1 MKRFTAIL
9 AALLAASCV
18 FSSAV
23 MAIPGETDPETG
35 YNQYVQDNIRYDALG
50 YAYIDDEDGTRIY
63 YDLNSYGYFV
73 PINNPYDEPSQEPS
87 SEPSVEEPSEEP
99 SSEPSVEESS
109 EEPSTEPSVEES
121 SEEPSSETSV
131 EESSQE
137 PSSEPS
143 VEESSKEPS
152 KQESSKETSK
162 RTDKSEIPLI
172 NYKLDALKMNIALPN
187 DVYAILRSGEQNEK
201 ALEIFKMTAEEAVA
215 SLKKSNMYLKA
226 SPEDFA
232 YDITVTMTQDE
243 DSKTINNFTELSDK
257 DLIEITNSLTKQ
269 KEYTSCT
276 QKKYGDVLYLSL
288 NYHSTED
295 DDDIAG
301 IQNYTVVNGQKITIT
316 LQTRAKN
323 LSDQQKEILE
333 AVMKS
338 VSFTDIKPPVKADTN
353 EDEIKNMMIL
363 IYTTAG
369 VCIVL
374 FIVLISVL
382 ISRSRKKKKLLA
394 EIENNNIAE
403 PKSEKKKSETKNK
416 AEDKTKKKEDKKAE
430 KSDKK
435 QKSKKQDKK
444 KDSKKSEKPKLESKK
459 EATPI
464 EPKHEKKSEP
474 KTDEK
479 VSETKTEEKPITD
492 EKAVSAESDYKPEDF
507 SLFDAQPTIEKI
519 EIYNSN
525 DEQTKVNPNLPKA
538 PKYNPPGTLDYI
550 TTGVSKTPEQA
561 GIQLTTETF
570 TVPKDKNDIQPIEEE
585 TIEPTQV
592 VEDKKPET
600 VESTPVVEDKKPE
613 TVEPTPV
620 VKDKKPETV
629 EPTPV
634 VEDKKLET
642 VEPTPVVEDKK
653 FETAEPVTEQ
663 NAHENKDKSLK
674 SFLGR
679 IKKAVIP
686 EIDEDA
692 FEHESTTNSSTEPIN
707 DTPKPVIA
715 PAKPIEKPQPIVA
728 PTNPVEKSQ
737 PIVAPAKPI
746 EKPQPIVTPAEPV
759 KKAPSAPIKEATT
772 ESDISSR
779 YEKLF
784 GKNSSSSENAESF
797 DKTES
802 RFEKLFGV
810 KNTTENNENS
820 NDTHT
825 TADNSEVKEDSIVF
839 EKPIQNDEENI
850 HNRTP
855 QSTIPSL
862 KTDKETESRFEKLF
876 GKNNPESLSQSQ
888 TKAQQT
894 TDEINNSEKK

>member
-23 MAIPGETDPETG
+23 MAIPGETDPQTG

-73 PINNPYDEPSQEPS
+73 PINNPYEEPSQEPS
-87 SEPSVEEPSEEP
+87 SEPSVEEPSQEPSQEP
-99 SSEPSVEESS
+99 SSEPSVEEPSQ
-109 EEPSTEPSVEES
+109 EPSSEPSVEEPS
-121 SEEPSSETSV
+121 QEPSSEPSV

-143 VEESSKEPS
+143 VVESSQEPS

-162 RTDKSEIPLI
+162 RSDKSEIPLI

-201 ALEIFKMTAEEAVA
+201 ALELFKMTAEEAVA

-295 DDDIAG
+295 GDDIAG

-316 LQTRAKN
+316 LQTRAKD

-394 EIENNNIAE
+394 EIENNNISE
-403 PKSEKKKSETKNK
+403 QKPEKKNSETKNK
-416 AEDKTKKKEDKKAE
+416 AEDKSKKKDGKKAE

-435 QKSKKQDKK
+435 QKPKKQDKK
-444 KDSKKSEKPKLESKK
+444 KDSKKPDKPKLESKK
-459 EATPI
+459 DVTSI
-464 EPKHEKKSEP
+464 EPKYEKNSES
-474 KTDEK
+474 KTDDK
-479 VSETKTEEKPITD
+479 KTETKIE
-492 EKAVSAESDYKPEDF
+492 EKAVSEESAYKFDDF
-507 SLFDAQPTIEKI
+507 ALFDAQPTIEKI

-538 PKYNPPGTLDYI
+538 PKYNPPGTVDYI

-570 TVPKDKNDIQPIEEE
+570 TVPKTKNDIKPIEEE
-585 TIEPTQV
+585 TSEKIE
-592 VEDKKPET
+592 
-600 VESTPVVEDKKPE
+600 SAPVVEDKKPE
-613 TVEPTPV
+613 ITEPDTH
-620 VKDKKPETV
+620 DT
-629 EPTPV
+629 
-634 VEDKKLET
+634 
-642 VEPTPVVEDKK
+642 
-653 FETAEPVTEQ
+653 
-663 NAHENKDKSLK
+663 KDKSLK

-679 IKKAVIP
+679 IKKAVVP

-692 FEHESTTNSSTEPIN
+692 FEHENTINASTKPIDN
-707 DTPKPVIA
+707 TPKPVIA
-715 PAKPIEKPQPIVA
+715 PAKLVEKPQPIVA
-728 PTNPVEKSQ
+728 PVEPV
-737 PIVAPAKPI
+737 
-746 EKPQPIVTPAEPV
+746 EKPQPTANPAEPV
-759 KKAPSAPIKEATT
+759 KKAPSAPIKETTT

-784 GKNSSSSENAESF
+784 GKNDSSSENSESL

-810 KNTTENNENS
+810 KNSTENNENS
-820 NDTHT
+820 
-825 TADNSEVKEDSIVF
+825 DNKQTNANNESKDDSVVF
-839 EKPIQNDEENI
+839 EKPIQNDEENV

-855 QSTIPSL
+855 QSTIPAL
-862 KTDKETESRFEKLF
+862 KTESRFEKLF
-876 GKNNPESLSQSQ
+876 GKNDPESLSQSQ

>member
-1 MKRFTAIL
+1 MSKRAYELKTEVIVMKRFTAIL

-23 MAIPGETDPETG
+23 MAIPGETDPQTG

-73 PINNPYDEPSQEPS
+73 PINNPYEEPSQEPS
-87 SEPSVEEPSEEP
+87 SEPSVEEPSQEP
-99 SSEPSVEESS
+99 SPEPSVEE
-109 EEPSTEPSVEES
+109 P
-121 SEEPSSETSV
+121 
-131 EESSQE
+131 SQE

-143 VEESSKEPS
+143 VEEPSQEPSSEPSVEEPSQEPSSEPSVVESSQEPS

-162 RTDKSEIPLI
+162 RSDKSEIPLI

-201 ALEIFKMTAEEAVA
+201 ALELFKMTAEEAVA

-269 KEYTSCT
+269 KEYASCT

-295 DDDIAG
+295 GDDIAG

-316 LQTRAKN
+316 LQTRAKD

-353 EDEIKNMMIL
+353 DDEIKNMMIL

-382 ISRSRKKKKLLA
+382 ISRSCKKKKLLA
-394 EIENNNIAE
+394 EIENNNISE
-403 PKSEKKKSETKNK
+403 QKPEKKNSETKNK
-416 AEDKTKKKEDKKAE
+416 AEDKSKKKDDKKAE

-435 QKSKKQDKK
+435 QKPKKQDEK
-444 KDSKKSEKPKLESKK
+444 KDSKKPDKPKLESKK
-459 EATPI
+459 EVTSI
-464 EPKHEKKSEP
+464 EPKYEKKSES
-474 KTDEK
+474 KTDDK
-479 VSETKTEEKPITD
+479 KTETKID
-492 EKAVSAESDYKPEDF
+492 EKAVSEESAYKFDDF
-507 SLFDAQPTIEKI
+507 ALFDAQPTIEKI

-538 PKYNPPGTLDYI
+538 PKYNPPGTVDYI

-570 TVPKDKNDIQPIEEE
+570 TVPKTKNDIKPIEEE
-585 TIEPTQV
+585 TSEKIE
-592 VEDKKPET
+592 
-600 VESTPVVEDKKPE
+600 SAPVVEDKKPE
-613 TVEPTPV
+613 ITEPDTH
-620 VKDKKPETV
+620 DT
-629 EPTPV
+629 
-634 VEDKKLET
+634 
-642 VEPTPVVEDKK
+642 
-653 FETAEPVTEQ
+653 
-663 NAHENKDKSLK
+663 KDKSLK

-679 IKKAVIP
+679 IKKAVVP

-692 FEHESTTNSSTEPIN
+692 FEHENKINASTKPIDN
-707 DTPKPVIA
+707 TPKPVIA
-715 PAKPIEKPQPIVA
+715 PAKLVEKPQPIVA
-728 PTNPVEKSQ
+728 PVEPV
-737 PIVAPAKPI
+737 
-746 EKPQPIVTPAEPV
+746 EKPQPIANPAEPV
-759 KKAPSAPIKEATT
+759 KKAPSAPIKETTT
-772 ESDISSR
+772 ESDIYSR

-784 GKNSSSSENAESF
+784 GKNDSSSENSESL

-810 KNTTENNENS
+810 KNSTENNES
-820 NDTHT
+820 S
-825 TADNSEVKEDSIVF
+825 DNKQTNANNEPKDDSVVF
-839 EKPIQNDEENI
+839 EKPIQNDEENV

-855 QSTIPSL
+855 QSTIPAL
-862 KTDKETESRFEKLF
+862 KTESRFEKLF
-876 GKNNPESLSQSQ
+876 GKNDPESLSQSQ

>member
-23 MAIPGETDPETG
+23 MAIPGETDPQTG

-73 PINNPYDEPSQEPS
+73 PINNPYEEPSQEPS
-87 SEPSVEEPSEEP
+87 YEPSV
-99 SSEPSVEESS
+99 V
-109 EEPSTEPSVEES
+109 
-121 SEEPSSETSV
+121 
-131 EESSQE
+131 ESSQ
-137 PSSEPS
+137 
-143 VEESSKEPS
+143 EPS

-162 RTDKSEIPLI
+162 RSDKSEIPLI

-201 ALEIFKMTAEEAVA
+201 ALELFKMTAEEAVA

-295 DDDIAG
+295 GDDIAG

-316 LQTRAKN
+316 LQTRAKD

-394 EIENNNIAE
+394 EIENNNISE
-403 PKSEKKKSETKNK
+403 QKPEKKNSETKNK
-416 AEDKTKKKEDKKAE
+416 AEDKSKKKDGKKAE

-435 QKSKKQDKK
+435 QKPKKQDKK
-444 KDSKKSEKPKLESKK
+444 KDSKKPDKPKLESKK
-459 EATPI
+459 DVTSI
-464 EPKHEKKSEP
+464 EPKYEKNSES
-474 KTDEK
+474 KTDDK
-479 VSETKTEEKPITD
+479 KTETKIE
-492 EKAVSAESDYKPEDF
+492 EKAVSEESAYKFDDF
-507 SLFDAQPTIEKI
+507 ALFDAQPTIEKI

-538 PKYNPPGTLDYI
+538 PKYNPPGTVDYI

-570 TVPKDKNDIQPIEEE
+570 TVPKTKNDIKPIEEE
-585 TIEPTQV
+585 TSEKIE
-592 VEDKKPET
+592 
-600 VESTPVVEDKKPE
+600 SAPVVEDKKPE
-613 TVEPTPV
+613 ITEPDTH
-620 VKDKKPETV
+620 DT
-629 EPTPV
+629 
-634 VEDKKLET
+634 
-642 VEPTPVVEDKK
+642 
-653 FETAEPVTEQ
+653 
-663 NAHENKDKSLK
+663 KDKSLK

-679 IKKAVIP
+679 IKKAVVP

-692 FEHESTTNSSTEPIN
+692 FEHENTINASTKPIDN
-707 DTPKPVIA
+707 TPKPVIA
-715 PAKPIEKPQPIVA
+715 PAKLVEKPQPIVA
-728 PTNPVEKSQ
+728 PVEPV
-737 PIVAPAKPI
+737 
-746 EKPQPIVTPAEPV
+746 EKPQPTANPAEPV
-759 KKAPSAPIKEATT
+759 KKAPSAPIKETTT

-784 GKNSSSSENAESF
+784 GKNDSSSENSESL

-810 KNTTENNENS
+810 KNSTENNENS
-820 NDTHT
+820 
-825 TADNSEVKEDSIVF
+825 DNKQTNANNESKDDSVVF
-839 EKPIQNDEENI
+839 EKPIQNDEENV

-855 QSTIPSL
+855 QSTIPAL
-862 KTDKETESRFEKLF
+862 KTESRFEKLF
-876 GKNNPESLSQSQ
+876 GKNDPESLSQSQ

>member
-1 MKRFTAIL
+1 MSKRAYELKTEVIVMKRFTAIL

-23 MAIPGETDPETG
+23 MAIPGETDPQTG

-73 PINNPYDEPSQEPS
+73 PINNPYEEPSQEPS
-87 SEPSVEEPSEEP
+87 SEPSV
-99 SSEPSVEESS
+99 V
-109 EEPSTEPSVEES
+109 
-121 SEEPSSETSV
+121 
-131 EESSQE
+131 ESSQ
-137 PSSEPS
+137 
-143 VEESSKEPS
+143 EPS

-162 RTDKSEIPLI
+162 RSDKSEIPLI

-201 ALEIFKMTAEEAVA
+201 ALELFKMTAEEAVA

-295 DDDIAG
+295 GDDIAG

-316 LQTRAKN
+316 LQTRAKD

-353 EDEIKNMMIL
+353 DDEIKNMMIL

-369 VCIVL
+369 VCILL

-382 ISRSRKKKKLLA
+382 ISRSCKKKRLLA
-394 EIENNNIAE
+394 EIENNNISE
-403 PKSEKKKSETKNK
+403 QKPEKKNSETKNK
-416 AEDKTKKKEDKKAE
+416 SEDKSKKKDGKKAE

-435 QKSKKQDKK
+435 QKPKKQDKK
-444 KDSKKSEKPKLESKK
+444 KDSKKPDKPKLESKK
-459 EATPI
+459 EVTPV
-464 EPKHEKKSEP
+464 EPKYEKNSES
-474 KTDEK
+474 KTDDK
-479 VSETKTEEKPITD
+479 KTETKIE
-492 EKAVSAESDYKPEDF
+492 EKAVSEESAYKFDDF
-507 SLFDAQPTIEKI
+507 ALFDAQPTIEKI

-538 PKYNPPGTLDYI
+538 PKYNPPGTVDYI

-570 TVPKDKNDIQPIEEE
+570 TVPKTKNDIKPIEEE
-585 TIEPTQV
+585 TSEKIESAPA
-592 VEDKKPET
+592 
-600 VESTPVVEDKKPE
+600 VEDKKPE
-613 TVEPTPV
+613 TVEPTSV
-620 VKDKKPETV
+620 VEDKKPET
-629 EPTPV
+629 
-634 VEDKKLET
+634 L
-642 VEPTPVVEDKK
+642 
-653 FETAEPVTEQ
+653 EPVTEQ

-679 IKKAVIP
+679 IKKAVVP

-692 FEHESTTNSSTEPIN
+692 FEHENKINASTKPIDN
-707 DTPKPVIA
+707 TPKPVIA
-715 PAKPIEKPQPIVA
+715 PAKLVEKPQPIVE
-728 PTNPVEKSQ
+728 PVE
-737 PIVAPAKPI
+737 PV
-746 EKPQPIVTPAEPV
+746 EKPQPIANPAEPV
-759 KKAPSAPIKEATT
+759 KKAPSAPIKETTT
-772 ESDISSR
+772 ESDIYSR

-784 GKNSSSSENAESF
+784 GKNDSSSENSESL

-810 KNTTENNENS
+810 KNSTENNES
-820 NDTHT
+820 S
-825 TADNSEVKEDSIVF
+825 DNKQTNANNEPKDDSVVF
-839 EKPIQNDEENI
+839 EKPIQNDEENV

-855 QSTIPSL
+855 QSTIPAL
-862 KTDKETESRFEKLF
+862 KTESRFEKLF
-876 GKNNPESLSQSQ
+876 GKNDPESLSQSQ

>member
-23 MAIPGETDPETG
+23 MAIPGETDPQTG

-73 PINNPYDEPSQEPS
+73 PINNPYEEPSQEPS
-87 SEPSVEEPSEEP
+87 SEP
-99 SSEPSVEESS
+99 
-109 EEPSTEPSVEES
+109 
-121 SEEPSSETSV
+121 SV

-143 VEESSKEPS
+143 VVESSQEPS

-162 RTDKSEIPLI
+162 RSDKSEIPLI

-201 ALEIFKMTAEEAVA
+201 ALELFKMTAEEAVA

-269 KEYTSCT
+269 KEYASCT

-295 DDDIAG
+295 GDDIAG

-316 LQTRAKN
+316 LQTRAKD

-353 EDEIKNMMIL
+353 DDEIKNMMIL

-382 ISRSRKKKKLLA
+382 ISRSCKKKKLLA
-394 EIENNNIAE
+394 EIENNNISE
-403 PKSEKKKSETKNK
+403 QKPEKKNSETKNK
-416 AEDKTKKKEDKKAE
+416 AEDKSKKKDDKKAE

-435 QKSKKQDKK
+435 QKPKKQDEK
-444 KDSKKSEKPKLESKK
+444 KDSKKPDKPKLESKK
-459 EATPI
+459 EVTSI
-464 EPKHEKKSEP
+464 EPKYEKKSES
-474 KTDEK
+474 KTDDK
-479 VSETKTEEKPITD
+479 KTETKIEG
-492 EKAVSAESDYKPEDF
+492 KAVSEESAYKFDDF
-507 SLFDAQPTIEKI
+507 ALFDAQPTIEKI

-538 PKYNPPGTLDYI
+538 PKYNPPGTVDYI

-570 TVPKDKNDIQPIEEE
+570 TVPKTKNDIKPIEEE
-585 TIEPTQV
+585 TSEKIE
-592 VEDKKPET
+592 
-600 VESTPVVEDKKPE
+600 SAPVVEDKKAE
-613 TVEPTPV
+613 TIESA
-620 VKDKKPETV
+620 
-629 EPTPV
+629 PV
-634 VEDKKLET
+634 VEDKKAET
-642 VEPTPVVEDKK
+642 IESAPVVEDKK
-653 FETAEPVTEQ
+653 AEITEPDT
-663 NAHENKDKSLK
+663 HDTKDKSLK

-679 IKKAVIP
+679 IKKAVVP

-692 FEHESTTNSSTEPIN
+692 FEHENKINASTKPIDN
-707 DTPKPVIA
+707 TPKPVIA
-715 PAKPIEKPQPIVA
+715 PAKLVEKPQPIVA
-728 PTNPVEKSQ
+728 PVEPVEK
-737 PIVAPAKPI
+737 
-746 EKPQPIVTPAEPV
+746 PQTTANPAEPV
-759 KKAPSAPIKEATT
+759 KKAPSAPIKETTT
-772 ESDISSR
+772 ESDIYSR

-784 GKNSSSSENAESF
+784 GKNDSSSENSESL

-810 KNTTENNENS
+810 KNSTENNES
-820 NDTHT
+820 S
-825 TADNSEVKEDSIVF
+825 DNKQTNANNEQKDDSVVF
-839 EKPIQNDEENI
+839 EKPIQNDEENV

-855 QSTIPSL
+855 QSTIPAL
-862 KTDKETESRFEKLF
+862 KTESRFEKLF
-876 GKNNPESLSQSQ
+876 GKNDPESLSQSQ

>member
-23 MAIPGETDPETG
+23 MAIPGETDPQTG

-73 PINNPYDEPSQEPS
+73 PINNPYEEPSQEPS
-87 SEPSVEEPSEEP
+87 SEP
-99 SSEPSVEESS
+99 
-109 EEPSTEPSVEES
+109 
-121 SEEPSSETSV
+121 SV

-143 VEESSKEPS
+143 VVESSQEPS

-162 RTDKSEIPLI
+162 RSDKSEIPLI

-201 ALEIFKMTAEEAVA
+201 ALELFKMTAEEAVA

-295 DDDIAG
+295 GDDIAG

-316 LQTRAKN
+316 LQTRAKD

-394 EIENNNIAE
+394 EIENNNISE
-403 PKSEKKKSETKNK
+403 QKPEKKNSETKNK
-416 AEDKTKKKEDKKAE
+416 AEDKSKKKDGKKAE

-435 QKSKKQDKK
+435 QKPKKQDKK
-444 KDSKKSEKPKLESKK
+444 KDSKKPDKPKLESKK
-459 EATPI
+459 EATPV
-464 EPKHEKKSEP
+464 EPKYEKNSES
-474 KTDEK
+474 KTDDK
-479 VSETKTEEKPITD
+479 KTETKIE
-492 EKAVSAESDYKPEDF
+492 EKAVSEESAYKFDDF
-507 SLFDAQPTIEKI
+507 ALFDAQPTIEKI

-538 PKYNPPGTLDYI
+538 PKYNPPGTVDYI

-570 TVPKDKNDIQPIEEE
+570 TVPKTKNDIKPIEEE
-585 TIEPTQV
+585 TSEKIESAPV
-592 VEDKKPET
+592 VEDKKAENI
-600 VESTPVVEDKKPE
+600 ESAPVVEDKKPE
-613 TVEPTPV
+613 ITEPDTH
-620 VKDKKPETV
+620 DT
-629 EPTPV
+629 
-634 VEDKKLET
+634 
-642 VEPTPVVEDKK
+642 
-653 FETAEPVTEQ
+653 
-663 NAHENKDKSLK
+663 KDKSLK

-679 IKKAVIP
+679 IKKAVVP

-692 FEHESTTNSSTEPIN
+692 FEHENTINASTKPIDN
-707 DTPKPVIA
+707 TPKPVIA
-715 PAKPIEKPQPIVA
+715 PAKLVEKPQPIVA
-728 PTNPVEKSQ
+728 PVEPV
-737 PIVAPAKPI
+737 
-746 EKPQPIVTPAEPV
+746 EKPQPTANPAEPV
-759 KKAPSAPIKEATT
+759 KKAPSAPIKETTT

-784 GKNSSSSENAESF
+784 GKNDSSSENSESL

-810 KNTTENNENS
+810 KNSTENNES
-820 NDTHT
+820 S
-825 TADNSEVKEDSIVF
+825 DNKQTNANNEPKDDNIVF
-839 EKPIQNDEENI
+839 EKPIQNDEENV

-855 QSTIPSL
+855 QSTIPAL
-862 KTDKETESRFEKLF
+862 KTESRFEKLF
-876 GKNNPESLSQSQ
+876 GKNDPESLSQSQ

>member
-23 MAIPGETDPETG
+23 MAIPGETDPQTG

-73 PINNPYDEPSQEPS
+73 PINNPYEEPSQEPS
-87 SEPSVEEPSEEP
+87 SEPSVEEPSQEP
-99 SSEPSVEESS
+99 SSEP
-109 EEPSTEPSVEES
+109 
-121 SEEPSSETSV
+121 SV

-143 VEESSKEPS
+143 VVESSQEPS

-162 RTDKSEIPLI
+162 RSDKSEIPLI

-201 ALEIFKMTAEEAVA
+201 ALELFKMTAEEAVA

-295 DDDIAG
+295 GDDIAG

-316 LQTRAKN
+316 LQTRAKD

-353 EDEIKNMMIL
+353 DDEIKNMMIL

-394 EIENNNIAE
+394 EIENNNISE
-403 PKSEKKKSETKNK
+403 QKPEKKNSETKNK
-416 AEDKTKKKEDKKAE
+416 AEDKSKKKDDKKAE

-435 QKSKKQDKK
+435 QKPKKQDKK
-444 KDSKKSEKPKLESKK
+444 KDSKKPDKPKLESKK
-459 EATPI
+459 EVTSI
-464 EPKHEKKSEP
+464 EPKYEKNSES
-474 KTDEK
+474 KTDDK
-479 VSETKTEEKPITD
+479 KTETKIE
-492 EKAVSAESDYKPEDF
+492 EKAVSEESAYKFDDF
-507 SLFDAQPTIEKI
+507 ALFDAQPTIEKI

-538 PKYNPPGTLDYI
+538 PKYNPPGTVDYI

-570 TVPKDKNDIQPIEEE
+570 TVPKTKNDIKPIEEE
-585 TIEPTQV
+585 TSETIGSVPV
-592 VEDKKPET
+592 VEDKKAET
-600 VESTPVVEDKKPE
+600 IESAPVVEDKKPE
-613 TVEPTPV
+613 ITEPDTH
-620 VKDKKPETV
+620 DT
-629 EPTPV
+629 
-634 VEDKKLET
+634 
-642 VEPTPVVEDKK
+642 
-653 FETAEPVTEQ
+653 
-663 NAHENKDKSLK
+663 KDKSLK

-679 IKKAVIP
+679 IKKAVVP

-692 FEHESTTNSSTEPIN
+692 FEHENTINASTKPIDN
-707 DTPKPVIA
+707 TPKPVIA
-715 PAKPIEKPQPIVA
+715 PAKLVEKPQPIVA
-728 PTNPVEKSQ
+728 PVEPV
-737 PIVAPAKPI
+737 
-746 EKPQPIVTPAEPV
+746 EKPQPTANPAEPV
-759 KKAPSAPIKEATT
+759 KKAPSAPIKETTT

-784 GKNSSSSENAESF
+784 GKNDSSSENSESL

-810 KNTTENNENS
+810 KNSTENNENS
-820 NDTHT
+820 
-825 TADNSEVKEDSIVF
+825 DNKQTNANNESKDDSVVF
-839 EKPIQNDEENI
+839 EKPIQNDEENV

-855 QSTIPSL
+855 QSTIPAL
-862 KTDKETESRFEKLF
+862 KTESRFEKLF
-876 GKNNPESLSQSQ
+876 GKNDPESLSQSQ

>member
-23 MAIPGETDPETG
+23 MAIPGETDPQTG

-73 PINNPYDEPSQEPS
+73 PINNPYEEPSQEPS
-87 SEPSVEEPSEEP
+87 SEPSVEEPSQEP
-99 SSEPSVEESS
+99 SPEPSVEE
-109 EEPSTEPSVEES
+109 P
-121 SEEPSSETSV
+121 
-131 EESSQE
+131 SQE

-143 VEESSKEPS
+143 VEEPSQEPSSEPSVEEPSQEPSSEPSVVESSQEPS

-162 RTDKSEIPLI
+162 RSDKSEIPLI

-201 ALEIFKMTAEEAVA
+201 ALELFKMTAEEAVA

-269 KEYTSCT
+269 KEYASCT

-295 DDDIAG
+295 GDDIAG

-316 LQTRAKN
+316 LQTRAKD

-353 EDEIKNMMIL
+353 DDEIKNMMIL

-382 ISRSRKKKKLLA
+382 ISRSCKKKKLLA
-394 EIENNNIAE
+394 EIENNNISE
-403 PKSEKKKSETKNK
+403 QKPEKKNSETKNK
-416 AEDKTKKKEDKKAE
+416 SEDKSKKKDDKKAE

-435 QKSKKQDKK
+435 QKPKKQDEK
-444 KDSKKSEKPKLESKK
+444 KDSKKPDKPKLESKK
-459 EATPI
+459 EVTSI
-464 EPKHEKKSEP
+464 EPKYEKKSES
-474 KTDEK
+474 KTDDK
-479 VSETKTEEKPITD
+479 KTETKIE
-492 EKAVSAESDYKPEDF
+492 EKAVSEESAYKFDDF
-507 SLFDAQPTIEKI
+507 ALFDAQPTIEKI

-538 PKYNPPGTLDYI
+538 PKYNPPGTVDYI

-570 TVPKDKNDIQPIEEE
+570 TVPKTKNDIKPIEEE
-585 TIEPTQV
+585 TSEKIE
-592 VEDKKPET
+592 
-600 VESTPVVEDKKPE
+600 SAPVVEDKKAE
-613 TVEPTPV
+613 TIESA
-620 VKDKKPETV
+620 
-629 EPTPV
+629 PV
-634 VEDKKLET
+634 VEDKKAEIT
-642 VEPTPVVEDKK
+642 EPDTHD
-653 FETAEPVTEQ
+653 T
-663 NAHENKDKSLK
+663 KDKSLK

-679 IKKAVIP
+679 IKKAVVP

-692 FEHESTTNSSTEPIN
+692 FEHENKINASTKPIDN
-707 DTPKPVIA
+707 TPKPVIA
-715 PAKPIEKPQPIVA
+715 PAKLVEKPQPIVA
-728 PTNPVEKSQ
+728 PVEPVEK
-737 PIVAPAKPI
+737 
-746 EKPQPIVTPAEPV
+746 PQTTANPAEPV
-759 KKAPSAPIKEATT
+759 KKAPSAPIKETTT
-772 ESDISSR
+772 ESDIYSR

-784 GKNSSSSENAESF
+784 GKNDSSSENSESL

-810 KNTTENNENS
+810 KNSTENNES
-820 NDTHT
+820 S
-825 TADNSEVKEDSIVF
+825 DNKQTNANNEQKDDSVVF
-839 EKPIQNDEENI
+839 EKPIQNDEENV

-855 QSTIPSL
+855 QSTIPAL
-862 KTDKETESRFEKLF
+862 KTESRFEKLF
-876 GKNNPESLSQSQ
+876 GKNDPESLSQSQ

>member
-1 MKRFTAIL
+1 MSKRAYELKTEVIVMKRFTAIL

-23 MAIPGETDPETG
+23 MAIPGETDPQTG

-73 PINNPYDEPSQEPS
+73 PINNPYEEPSQEPS
-87 SEPSVEEPSEEP
+87 SEPSVEEPS
-99 SSEPSVEESS
+99 
-109 EEPSTEPSVEES
+109 
-121 SEEPSSETSV
+121 
-131 EESSQE
+131 QE

-143 VEESSKEPS
+143 VVESSQEPS

-162 RTDKSEIPLI
+162 RSDKSEIPLI

-201 ALEIFKMTAEEAVA
+201 ALELFKMTAEEAVA

-226 SPEDFA
+226 SPEDFV

-295 DDDIAG
+295 GDDIAG

-316 LQTRAKN
+316 LQTRAKD

-353 EDEIKNMMIL
+353 DDEIKNMMIL

-369 VCIVL
+369 VCILL

-382 ISRSRKKKKLLA
+382 ISRSCKKKKLLA
-394 EIENNNIAE
+394 EIENNNISE
-403 PKSEKKKSETKNK
+403 QKPEKKNSETKNK
-416 AEDKTKKKEDKKAE
+416 AEDKSKKKDDKKAE

-435 QKSKKQDKK
+435 QKPKKQDKK
-444 KDSKKSEKPKLESKK
+444 KDSKKPDKPKLESKK
-459 EATPI
+459 EVTSI
-464 EPKHEKKSEP
+464 EPKYEKNSES
-474 KTDEK
+474 KTDDK
-479 VSETKTEEKPITD
+479 KTETKIE
-492 EKAVSAESDYKPEDF
+492 EKAVSEESAYKFDDF
-507 SLFDAQPTIEKI
+507 ALFDAPPTIEKI

-538 PKYNPPGTLDYI
+538 PKYNPPGTVDYI

-570 TVPKDKNDIQPIEEE
+570 TVPKTKNDIKPIEEE
-585 TIEPTQV
+585 TSEKIESAPA
-592 VEDKKPET
+592 VEDKKPEN
-600 VESTPVVEDKKPE
+600 VEPTPVVEDKKPE
-613 TVEPTPV
+613 T
-620 VKDKKPETV
+620 
-629 EPTPV
+629 
-634 VEDKKLET
+634 L
-642 VEPTPVVEDKK
+642 
-653 FETAEPVTEQ
+653 EPVTEQ

-679 IKKAVIP
+679 IKKAVVP

-692 FEHESTTNSSTEPIN
+692 FEHENTINASTKPIDN
-707 DTPKPVIA
+707 TPKPVIA
-715 PAKPIEKPQPIVA
+715 PAKLVEKPQPTVVPVEPVEKPQPIA
-728 PTNPVEKSQ
+728 N
-737 PIVAPAKPI
+737 
-746 EKPQPIVTPAEPV
+746 PAELV
-759 KKAPSAPIKEATT
+759 KETPSAPIKETTT

-784 GKNSSSSENAESF
+784 GKNDSSFENSESL

-810 KNTTENNENS
+810 KNSTENNES
-820 NDTHT
+820 T
-825 TADNSEVKEDSIVF
+825 DNKQTNANNESKDDNIVF
-839 EKPIQNDEENI
+839 EKPIQNDEENV

-855 QSTIPSL
+855 QSTIPAL
-862 KTDKETESRFEKLF
+862 KTESRFEKLF
-876 GKNNPESLSQSQ
+876 GKNDPESLSQSQ

>member
-1 MKRFTAIL
+1 MSKRAYELKTEVIVMKRFTAIL

-23 MAIPGETDPETG
+23 MAIPGETDPQTG

-73 PINNPYDEPSQEPS
+73 PINNPYEEPSQEPS
-87 SEPSVEEPSEEP
+87 SEPSVEEPSQEP
-99 SSEPSVEESS
+99 SPEPSVEE
-109 EEPSTEPSVEES
+109 P
-121 SEEPSSETSV
+121 
-131 EESSQE
+131 SQE

-143 VEESSKEPS
+143 VEEPSQEPSPEPSVVESSQEPS

-162 RTDKSEIPLI
+162 RSDKSEIPLI

-201 ALEIFKMTAEEAVA
+201 ALELFKMTAEEAVA

-269 KEYTSCT
+269 KEYASCT

-295 DDDIAG
+295 GDDIAG

-316 LQTRAKN
+316 LQTRAKD

-353 EDEIKNMMIL
+353 DDEIKNMMIL

-394 EIENNNIAE
+394 EIENNNISE
-403 PKSEKKKSETKNK
+403 QKPEKKNSETKNK
-416 AEDKTKKKEDKKAE
+416 AEDKSKKKDGKKAE

-435 QKSKKQDKK
+435 QKPKKQDKK
-444 KDSKKSEKPKLESKK
+444 KDSKKPDKPKLESKK
-459 EATPI
+459 EATPV
-464 EPKHEKKSEP
+464 EPKYEKNSES
-474 KTDEK
+474 KTDDK
-479 VSETKTEEKPITD
+479 KTETKIE
-492 EKAVSAESDYKPEDF
+492 EKAVSEESAYKFDDF
-507 SLFDAQPTIEKI
+507 ALFDAQPTIEKI

-538 PKYNPPGTLDYI
+538 PKYNPPGTVDYI

-570 TVPKDKNDIQPIEEE
+570 TVPKTKNDIKPIEEE
-585 TIEPTQV
+585 TSEKIESAPV
-592 VEDKKPET
+592 VEDKKAENI
-600 VESTPVVEDKKPE
+600 ESAPVVEDKKPE
-613 TVEPTPV
+613 ITEPDTH
-620 VKDKKPETV
+620 DT
-629 EPTPV
+629 
-634 VEDKKLET
+634 
-642 VEPTPVVEDKK
+642 
-653 FETAEPVTEQ
+653 
-663 NAHENKDKSLK
+663 KDKSLK

-679 IKKAVIP
+679 IKKAVVP

-692 FEHESTTNSSTEPIN
+692 FEHENTINASTKPIDN
-707 DTPKPVIA
+707 TPKPVIA
-715 PAKPIEKPQPIVA
+715 PAKLVEKPQPIVA
-728 PTNPVEKSQ
+728 PVEPV
-737 PIVAPAKPI
+737 
-746 EKPQPIVTPAEPV
+746 EKPQPTANPAEPV
-759 KKAPSAPIKEATT
+759 KKAPSAPIKETTT

-784 GKNSSSSENAESF
+784 GKNDLSSENSESL

-810 KNTTENNENS
+810 KNSTENNES
-820 NDTHT
+820 S
-825 TADNSEVKEDSIVF
+825 DNKQTNANNESKDDNIVF
-839 EKPIQNDEENI
+839 EKPIQNDEENV

-855 QSTIPSL
+855 QSTIPAL
-862 KTDKETESRFEKLF
+862 KTESRFEKLF
-876 GKNNPESLSQSQ
+876 GKNDPESLSQSQ

>member
-23 MAIPGETDPETG
+23 MAIPGETDPQTG

-73 PINNPYDEPSQEPS
+73 PINNPYEEPSQEPS
-87 SEPSVEEPSEEP
+87 SEPSVEEPSQEPSPEPSVEEPSQEPSPEPSVEEPSQEP
-99 SSEPSVEESS
+99 SSEP
-109 EEPSTEPSVEES
+109 
-121 SEEPSSETSV
+121 SV

-143 VEESSKEPS
+143 VVESSQEPS

-162 RTDKSEIPLI
+162 RSDKSEIPLI

-201 ALEIFKMTAEEAVA
+201 ALELFKMTAEEAVA

-269 KEYTSCT
+269 KEYASCT

-295 DDDIAG
+295 GDDIAG

-316 LQTRAKN
+316 LQTRAKD

-353 EDEIKNMMIL
+353 DDEIKNMMIL

-382 ISRSRKKKKLLA
+382 ISRSCKKKKLLA
-394 EIENNNIAE
+394 EIENNNISE
-403 PKSEKKKSETKNK
+403 QKPEKKNSETKNK
-416 AEDKTKKKEDKKAE
+416 SEDKSKKKDDKKAE

-435 QKSKKQDKK
+435 QKPKKQDEK
-444 KDSKKSEKPKLESKK
+444 KDSKKPDKPKLESKK
-459 EATPI
+459 EVTSI
-464 EPKHEKKSEP
+464 EPKYEKKSES
-474 KTDEK
+474 KTDDK
-479 VSETKTEEKPITD
+479 KTETKIE
-492 EKAVSAESDYKPEDF
+492 EKAVSEESAYKFDDF
-507 SLFDAQPTIEKI
+507 ALFDAQPTIEKI

-538 PKYNPPGTLDYI
+538 PKYNPPGTVDYI

-570 TVPKDKNDIQPIEEE
+570 TVPKTKNDIKPIEEE
-585 TIEPTQV
+585 TSEKIE
-592 VEDKKPET
+592 
-600 VESTPVVEDKKPE
+600 SAPVVEDKKAE
-613 TVEPTPV
+613 TIESA
-620 VKDKKPETV
+620 
-629 EPTPV
+629 PV
-634 VEDKKLET
+634 VEDKKAEIT
-642 VEPTPVVEDKK
+642 EPDTHD
-653 FETAEPVTEQ
+653 T
-663 NAHENKDKSLK
+663 KDKSLK

-679 IKKAVIP
+679 IKKAVVP

-692 FEHESTTNSSTEPIN
+692 FEHENKINASTKPIDN
-707 DTPKPVIA
+707 TPKPVIA
-715 PAKPIEKPQPIVA
+715 PAKLVEKPQPIVA
-728 PTNPVEKSQ
+728 PVEPVEK
-737 PIVAPAKPI
+737 
-746 EKPQPIVTPAEPV
+746 PQTTANPAEPV
-759 KKAPSAPIKEATT
+759 KKAPSAPIKETTT
-772 ESDISSR
+772 ESDIYSR

-784 GKNSSSSENAESF
+784 GKNDSSSENSESL

-810 KNTTENNENS
+810 KNSTENNES
-820 NDTHT
+820 S
-825 TADNSEVKEDSIVF
+825 DNKQTNANNEQKDDSVVF
-839 EKPIQNDEENI
+839 EKPIQNDEENV

-855 QSTIPSL
+855 QSTIPAL
-862 KTDKETESRFEKLF
+862 KTESRFEKLF
-876 GKNNPESLSQSQ
+876 GKNDPESLSQSQ

>member
-23 MAIPGETDPETG
+23 MAIPGETDPQTG

-73 PINNPYDEPSQEPS
+73 PINNPYEEPSQEPS
-87 SEPSVEEPSEEP
+87 SEPSV
-99 SSEPSVEESS
+99 V
-109 EEPSTEPSVEES
+109 
-121 SEEPSSETSV
+121 
-131 EESSQE
+131 ESSQ
-137 PSSEPS
+137 
-143 VEESSKEPS
+143 EPS

-162 RTDKSEIPLI
+162 RSDKSEIPLI

-201 ALEIFKMTAEEAVA
+201 ALELFKMTAEEAVA

-295 DDDIAG
+295 GDDIAG

-316 LQTRAKN
+316 LQTRAKD

-394 EIENNNIAE
+394 EIENNNISE
-403 PKSEKKKSETKNK
+403 QKPEKKNSETKNK
-416 AEDKTKKKEDKKAE
+416 AEDKSKKKNDKKAE

-435 QKSKKQDKK
+435 QKPKKQDEK
-444 KDSKKSEKPKLESKK
+444 KDSKKPDKPKLESKK
-459 EATPI
+459 EVTSI
-464 EPKHEKKSEP
+464 EPKYEKKSES
-474 KTDEK
+474 KTDDK
-479 VSETKTEEKPITD
+479 KTETKIE
-492 EKAVSAESDYKPEDF
+492 EKAVSEESAYKFDDF
-507 SLFDAQPTIEKI
+507 ALFDAQPTIEKI

-538 PKYNPPGTLDYI
+538 PKYNPPGTVDYI

-570 TVPKDKNDIQPIEEE
+570 TVPKTKNDIKPIEEE
-585 TIEPTQV
+585 TSEKIGSAPA
-592 VEDKKPET
+592 
-600 VESTPVVEDKKPE
+600 VEDKKPE
-613 TVEPTPV
+613 TVEPTPIV
-620 VKDKKPETV
+620 EDKKPETV
-629 EPTPV
+629 
-634 VEDKKLET
+634 
-642 VEPTPVVEDKK
+642 
-653 FETAEPVTEQ
+653 EPVTEQ

-679 IKKAVIP
+679 IKKAVVP

-692 FEHESTTNSSTEPIN
+692 FEHENTINASTKPIDN
-707 DTPKPVIA
+707 TPKPVIA
-715 PAKPIEKPQPIVA
+715 PAKLVEKPQPTVVPVEPVEKPQPIA
-728 PTNPVEKSQ
+728 N
-737 PIVAPAKPI
+737 
-746 EKPQPIVTPAEPV
+746 PAELV
-759 KKAPSAPIKEATT
+759 KETPSAPIKETTT

-784 GKNSSSSENAESF
+784 GKNDLSSENSESL

-810 KNTTENNENS
+810 KNSTENNES
-820 NDTHT
+820 S
-825 TADNSEVKEDSIVF
+825 DNKQTNANNEPKDDNIVF
-839 EKPIQNDEENI
+839 EKPIQNDEENV

-855 QSTIPSL
+855 QSTIPAL
-862 KTDKETESRFEKLF
+862 KTESRFEKLF
-876 GKNNPESLSQSQ
+876 GKNDPESLSQSQ

>member
-23 MAIPGETDPETG
+23 MAIPGETDPQTG

-73 PINNPYDEPSQEPS
+73 PINNPYEEPSQEPS
-87 SEPSVEEPSEEP
+87 SEPSVEEPS
-99 SSEPSVEESS
+99 
-109 EEPSTEPSVEES
+109 
-121 SEEPSSETSV
+121 
-131 EESSQE
+131 QE

-143 VEESSKEPS
+143 VEEPSQEPSSEPSVVESSQEPS

-162 RTDKSEIPLI
+162 RSDKSEIPLI

-201 ALEIFKMTAEEAVA
+201 ALELFKMTAEEAVA

-295 DDDIAG
+295 GDDIAG

-316 LQTRAKN
+316 LQTRAKD

-394 EIENNNIAE
+394 EIENNNISE
-403 PKSEKKKSETKNK
+403 QKPEKKNSETKNK
-416 AEDKTKKKEDKKAE
+416 AEDKSKKKDGKKAE

-435 QKSKKQDKK
+435 QKPKKQDKK
-444 KDSKKSEKPKLESKK
+444 KDSKKPDKPKLESKK
-459 EATPI
+459 DVTSI
-464 EPKHEKKSEP
+464 EPKYEKNSES
-474 KTDEK
+474 KTDDK
-479 VSETKTEEKPITD
+479 KTETKIE
-492 EKAVSAESDYKPEDF
+492 EKAVSEESAYKFDDF
-507 SLFDAQPTIEKI
+507 ALFDAQPTIEKI

-538 PKYNPPGTLDYI
+538 PKYNPPGTVDYI

-570 TVPKDKNDIQPIEEE
+570 TVPKTKNDIKPIEEE
-585 TIEPTQV
+585 TSEKIE
-592 VEDKKPET
+592 
-600 VESTPVVEDKKPE
+600 SAPVVEDKKPE
-613 TVEPTPV
+613 ITEPDTH
-620 VKDKKPETV
+620 DT
-629 EPTPV
+629 
-634 VEDKKLET
+634 
-642 VEPTPVVEDKK
+642 
-653 FETAEPVTEQ
+653 
-663 NAHENKDKSLK
+663 KDKSLK

-679 IKKAVIP
+679 IKKAVVP

-692 FEHESTTNSSTEPIN
+692 FEHENTINASTKPIDN
-707 DTPKPVIA
+707 TPKPVIA
-715 PAKPIEKPQPIVA
+715 PAKLVEKPQPIVA
-728 PTNPVEKSQ
+728 PVEPV
-737 PIVAPAKPI
+737 
-746 EKPQPIVTPAEPV
+746 EKPQPTANPAEPV
-759 KKAPSAPIKEATT
+759 KKAPSAPIKETTT

-784 GKNSSSSENAESF
+784 GKNDSSSENSESL

-810 KNTTENNENS
+810 KNSTENNENS
-820 NDTHT
+820 
-825 TADNSEVKEDSIVF
+825 DNKQTNANNESKDDSVVF
-839 EKPIQNDEENI
+839 EKPIQNDEENV

-855 QSTIPSL
+855 QSTIPAL
-862 KTDKETESRFEKLF
+862 KTESRFEKLF
-876 GKNNPESLSQSQ
+876 GKNDPESLSQSQ

>member
-1 MKRFTAIL
+1 MSKRAYELKTEVIVMKRFTAIL

-23 MAIPGETDPETG
+23 MAIPGETDPQTG

-73 PINNPYDEPSQEPS
+73 PINNPYEEPSQEPS
-87 SEPSVEEPSEEP
+87 SEPSVEEPSQEPSPEPSVEEPSQEP
-99 SSEPSVEESS
+99 SSEPSVEE
-109 EEPSTEPSVEES
+109 PSQ
-121 SEEPSSETSV
+121 EPSSESSV

-143 VEESSKEPS
+143 VVESSQEPS

-162 RTDKSEIPLI
+162 RSDKSEIPLI

-201 ALEIFKMTAEEAVA
+201 ALELFKMTAEEAVA

-295 DDDIAG
+295 GDDIAG

-316 LQTRAKN
+316 LQTRAKD
-323 LSDQQKEILE
+323 LSNQQKEILE

-353 EDEIKNMMIL
+353 DDEIKNMMIL

-382 ISRSRKKKKLLA
+382 ISRSCKKKKLLA
-394 EIENNNIAE
+394 EIENNNISE
-403 PKSEKKKSETKNK
+403 QKPEKKNSETKNK
-416 AEDKTKKKEDKKAE
+416 SEDKSKKKDGKKAE

-435 QKSKKQDKK
+435 QKPKKQDKK
-444 KDSKKSEKPKLESKK
+444 EDSKKPDKPKLESKK
-459 EATPI
+459 EVTSI
-464 EPKHEKKSEP
+464 EPKYEKNSES
-474 KTDEK
+474 KTDDK
-479 VSETKTEEKPITD
+479 KTETKIE
-492 EKAVSAESDYKPEDF
+492 EKAVSEESAYKFDDF
-507 SLFDAQPTIEKI
+507 ALFDAQPTIEKI

-538 PKYNPPGTLDYI
+538 PKYNPPGTVDYI

-570 TVPKDKNDIQPIEEE
+570 TVPKTKNDIKPIEEE
-585 TIEPTQV
+585 TSEKIESAPV
-592 VEDKKPET
+592 VEDKKAET
-600 VESTPVVEDKKPE
+600 IESAPVVEDKKPE
-613 TVEPTPV
+613 ITEPDTH
-620 VKDKKPETV
+620 DT
-629 EPTPV
+629 
-634 VEDKKLET
+634 
-642 VEPTPVVEDKK
+642 
-653 FETAEPVTEQ
+653 
-663 NAHENKDKSLK
+663 KDKSLK

-679 IKKAVIP
+679 IKKAVVP

-692 FEHESTTNSSTEPIN
+692 FEHENTINASTKPIDN
-707 DTPKPVIA
+707 TPKPVIA
-715 PAKPIEKPQPIVA
+715 PAKLVEKPQPIVA
-728 PTNPVEKSQ
+728 PVEPV
-737 PIVAPAKPI
+737 
-746 EKPQPIVTPAEPV
+746 EKPQPTANPAEPV
-759 KKAPSAPIKEATT
+759 KKAPSAPIKETTT
-772 ESDISSR
+772 ESDIYSR

-784 GKNSSSSENAESF
+784 GKNDSSSENSESL

-810 KNTTENNENS
+810 KNSTENNES
-820 NDTHT
+820 S
-825 TADNSEVKEDSIVF
+825 DNKQTNANNEPKDDSVVF
-839 EKPIQNDEENI
+839 EKPIQNDEENV

-855 QSTIPSL
+855 QSTIPAL
-862 KTDKETESRFEKLF
+862 KTESRFEKLF
-876 GKNNPESLSQSQ
+876 GKNDPESLSQSQ

>member
-1 MKRFTAIL
+1 
-9 AALLAASCV
+9 
-18 FSSAV
+18 
-23 MAIPGETDPETG
+23 
-35 YNQYVQDNIRYDALG
+35 
-50 YAYIDDEDGTRIY
+50 
-63 YDLNSYGYFV
+63 
-73 PINNPYDEPSQEPS
+73 
-87 SEPSVEEPSEEP
+87 
-99 SSEPSVEESS
+99 
-109 EEPSTEPSVEES
+109 
-121 SEEPSSETSV
+121 
-131 EESSQE
+131 
-137 PSSEPS
+137 
-143 VEESSKEPS
+143 
-152 KQESSKETSK
+152 
-162 RTDKSEIPLI
+162 
-172 NYKLDALKMNIALPN
+172 MNIALPN

-201 ALEIFKMTAEEAVA
+201 ALELFKMTAEEAVA

-295 DDDIAG
+295 GDDIAG

-316 LQTRAKN
+316 LQTRAKD

-353 EDEIKNMMIL
+353 DDEIKNMMIL

-394 EIENNNIAE
+394 EIENNNISE
-403 PKSEKKKSETKNK
+403 QKPEKKNSETKNK
-416 AEDKTKKKEDKKAE
+416 AEDKSKKKDDKKAE

-435 QKSKKQDKK
+435 QKPKKQDKK
-444 KDSKKSEKPKLESKK
+444 KDSKKPDKPKLESKK
-459 EATPI
+459 EVTSI
-464 EPKHEKKSEP
+464 EPKYEKNSES
-474 KTDEK
+474 KTDDK
-479 VSETKTEEKPITD
+479 KTETKIE
-492 EKAVSAESDYKPEDF
+492 EKAVSEESAYKFDDF
-507 SLFDAQPTIEKI
+507 ALFDAQPTIEKI

-538 PKYNPPGTLDYI
+538 PKYNPPGTVDYI

-570 TVPKDKNDIQPIEEE
+570 TVPKTKNDIKPIEEE
-585 TIEPTQV
+585 TSEKIE
-592 VEDKKPET
+592 
-600 VESTPVVEDKKPE
+600 SAPVVEDKKPE
-613 TVEPTPV
+613 ITEPDTH
-620 VKDKKPETV
+620 DT
-629 EPTPV
+629 
-634 VEDKKLET
+634 
-642 VEPTPVVEDKK
+642 
-653 FETAEPVTEQ
+653 
-663 NAHENKDKSLK
+663 KDKSLK

-679 IKKAVIP
+679 IKKAVVP

-692 FEHESTTNSSTEPIN
+692 FEHENTINASTKPIDN
-707 DTPKPVIA
+707 TPKPVIA
-715 PAKPIEKPQPIVA
+715 PAKLVEKPQPIVA
-728 PTNPVEKSQ
+728 PVEPV
-737 PIVAPAKPI
+737 
-746 EKPQPIVTPAEPV
+746 EKPQPTANPAEPV
-759 KKAPSAPIKEATT
+759 KKAPSAPIKETTT

-784 GKNSSSSENAESF
+784 GKNDSSSENSESL

-810 KNTTENNENS
+810 KNSTENNENS
-820 NDTHT
+820 
-825 TADNSEVKEDSIVF
+825 DNKQTNANNESKDDSVVF
-839 EKPIQNDEENI
+839 EKPIQNDEENV

-855 QSTIPSL
+855 QSTIPAL
-862 KTDKETESRFEKLF
+862 KTESRFEKLF
-876 GKNNPESLSQSQ
+876 GKNDPESLSQSQ

>member
-1 MKRFTAIL
+1 MSKRAYELKTEVIVMKRFTAIL

-23 MAIPGETDPETG
+23 MAIPGETDPQTG

-73 PINNPYDEPSQEPS
+73 PINNPYEEPSQEPS
-87 SEPSVEEPSEEP
+87 SEPSVEEPSQEPSPEPSVEEPSQEP
-99 SSEPSVEESS
+99 SSEP
-109 EEPSTEPSVEES
+109 
-121 SEEPSSETSV
+121 SV

-143 VEESSKEPS
+143 VVESSQEPS

-162 RTDKSEIPLI
+162 RSDKSEIPLI

-201 ALEIFKMTAEEAVA
+201 ALELFKMTAEEAVA

-295 DDDIAG
+295 GDDIAG

-316 LQTRAKN
+316 LQTRAKD

-353 EDEIKNMMIL
+353 DDEIKNMMIL

-382 ISRSRKKKKLLA
+382 ISRSCKKKKLLA
-394 EIENNNIAE
+394 EIENNNISE
-403 PKSEKKKSETKNK
+403 QKPEKKNSETKNK
-416 AEDKTKKKEDKKAE
+416 SEDKSKKKDGKKAE

-435 QKSKKQDKK
+435 QKPKKQDKK
-444 KDSKKSEKPKLESKK
+444 KDSKKPDKPKLESKK
-459 EATPI
+459 EVTSI
-464 EPKHEKKSEP
+464 EPKYEKKSES
-474 KTDEK
+474 KTDDK
-479 VSETKTEEKPITD
+479 KTETKIE
-492 EKAVSAESDYKPEDF
+492 EKAVSEESAYKFDDF
-507 SLFDAQPTIEKI
+507 ALFDAQPTIEKI

-538 PKYNPPGTLDYI
+538 PKYNPPGTVDYI

-570 TVPKDKNDIQPIEEE
+570 TVPKTKNDIKPIEEE
-585 TIEPTQV
+585 TSEKIESAPV
-592 VEDKKPET
+592 VEDKKAET
-600 VESTPVVEDKKPE
+600 IESAPVVEDKKPE
-613 TVEPTPV
+613 ITEPDTH
-620 VKDKKPETV
+620 DT
-629 EPTPV
+629 
-634 VEDKKLET
+634 
-642 VEPTPVVEDKK
+642 
-653 FETAEPVTEQ
+653 
-663 NAHENKDKSLK
+663 KDKSLK

-679 IKKAVIP
+679 IKKAVVP

-692 FEHESTTNSSTEPIN
+692 FEHENTINASTKPIDN
-707 DTPKPVIA
+707 TPKPVIA
-715 PAKPIEKPQPIVA
+715 PAKLVEKPQPIVA
-728 PTNPVEKSQ
+728 PVEPV
-737 PIVAPAKPI
+737 
-746 EKPQPIVTPAEPV
+746 EKPQPTANPAEPV
-759 KKAPSAPIKEATT
+759 KKAPSAPIKETTT

-784 GKNSSSSENAESF
+784 GKNDSSSENSESL

-810 KNTTENNENS
+810 KNSTENNENS
-820 NDTHT
+820 
-825 TADNSEVKEDSIVF
+825 DNKQTNANNESKDDSVVF
-839 EKPIQNDEENI
+839 EKPIQNDEENV

-855 QSTIPSL
+855 QSTIPAL
-862 KTDKETESRFEKLF
+862 KTESRFEKLF
-876 GKNNPESLSQSQ
+876 GKNDPESLSQSQ

>member
-1 MKRFTAIL
+1 MSKRAYELKTEVIVMKRFTAIL

-23 MAIPGETDPETG
+23 MAIPGETDPQTG

-73 PINNPYDEPSQEPS
+73 PINNPYEEPSQEPS
-87 SEPSVEEPSEEP
+87 SEPSVEEPSQEP
-99 SSEPSVEESS
+99 SPEPSVEE
-109 EEPSTEPSVEES
+109 P
-121 SEEPSSETSV
+121 
-131 EESSQE
+131 SQE

-143 VEESSKEPS
+143 VVESSQEPS

-162 RTDKSEIPLI
+162 RSDKSEIPLI

-201 ALEIFKMTAEEAVA
+201 ALELFKMTAEEAVA

-269 KEYTSCT
+269 KEYASCT

-295 DDDIAG
+295 GDDIAG

-316 LQTRAKN
+316 LQTRAKD

-353 EDEIKNMMIL
+353 DDEIKNMMIL

-382 ISRSRKKKKLLA
+382 ISRSCKKKKLLA
-394 EIENNNIAE
+394 EIENNNISE
-403 PKSEKKKSETKNK
+403 QKPEKKNSETKNK
-416 AEDKTKKKEDKKAE
+416 SEDKSKKKDDKKAE

-435 QKSKKQDKK
+435 QKPKKQDEK
-444 KDSKKSEKPKLESKK
+444 KDSKKPDKPKLESKK
-459 EATPI
+459 EVTSI
-464 EPKHEKKSEP
+464 EPKYEKKSES
-474 KTDEK
+474 KTDDK
-479 VSETKTEEKPITD
+479 KTETKIE
-492 EKAVSAESDYKPEDF
+492 EKAVSEESAYKFDDF
-507 SLFDAQPTIEKI
+507 ALFDAQPTIEKI

-538 PKYNPPGTLDYI
+538 PKYNPPGTVDYI

-570 TVPKDKNDIQPIEEE
+570 TVPKTKNDIKPIEEE
-585 TIEPTQV
+585 TSEKIESAPV
-592 VEDKKPET
+592 VEDKKAET
-600 VESTPVVEDKKPE
+600 IESAPVVEDKKPE
-613 TVEPTPV
+613 ITEPDTH
-620 VKDKKPETV
+620 DT
-629 EPTPV
+629 
-634 VEDKKLET
+634 
-642 VEPTPVVEDKK
+642 
-653 FETAEPVTEQ
+653 
-663 NAHENKDKSLK
+663 KDKSLK

-679 IKKAVIP
+679 IKKAVVP

-692 FEHESTTNSSTEPIN
+692 FEHENTINASTKPIN
-707 DTPKPVIA
+707 DAPKPVIA
-715 PAKPIEKPQPIVA
+715 PAKLVEKPQPIVA
-728 PTNPVEKSQ
+728 PVEPV
-737 PIVAPAKPI
+737 
-746 EKPQPIVTPAEPV
+746 EKPQPTANPAEPV
-759 KKAPSAPIKEATT
+759 KKAPSAPIKETTT
-772 ESDISSR
+772 ESDIYSR

-784 GKNSSSSENAESF
+784 GKNDSSSENSESL

-810 KNTTENNENS
+810 KNSTENNES
-820 NDTHT
+820 S
-825 TADNSEVKEDSIVF
+825 DNKQTNANNEPKDDSVVF
-839 EKPIQNDEENI
+839 EKPIQNDEENV

-855 QSTIPSL
+855 QSTIPAL
-862 KTDKETESRFEKLF
+862 KTESRFEKLF
-876 GKNNPESLSQSQ
+876 GKNDPESLSQSQ

>member
-23 MAIPGETDPETG
+23 MAIPGETDPQTG

-73 PINNPYDEPSQEPS
+73 PINNPYEEPSQEPS
-87 SEPSVEEPSEEP
+87 SEPSVEEPSQEP
-99 SSEPSVEESS
+99 SSEPSVEE
-109 EEPSTEPSVEES
+109 P
-121 SEEPSSETSV
+121 
-131 EESSQE
+131 SQE

-143 VEESSKEPS
+143 VEEPSQEPSSEPSVVESSQEPS

-162 RTDKSEIPLI
+162 RSDKSEIPLI

-201 ALEIFKMTAEEAVA
+201 ALELFKMTAEEAVA

-295 DDDIAG
+295 GDDIAG

-316 LQTRAKN
+316 LQTRAKD

-382 ISRSRKKKKLLA
+382 ISRSCKKKKLLA
-394 EIENNNIAE
+394 EIENNNISE
-403 PKSEKKKSETKNK
+403 QKPEKKNSETKNK
-416 AEDKTKKKEDKKAE
+416 AEDKSKKKDGKKAE

-435 QKSKKQDKK
+435 QKPKKQDKK
-444 KDSKKSEKPKLESKK
+444 KDSKKPDKPKLESKK
-459 EATPI
+459 DVTSI
-464 EPKHEKKSEP
+464 EPKYEKNSES
-474 KTDEK
+474 KTDDK
-479 VSETKTEEKPITD
+479 KTETKIE
-492 EKAVSAESDYKPEDF
+492 EKAVSEESAYKFDDF
-507 SLFDAQPTIEKI
+507 ALFDAQPTIEKI

-538 PKYNPPGTLDYI
+538 PKYNPPGTVDYI

-570 TVPKDKNDIQPIEEE
+570 TVPKTKNDIKPIEEE
-585 TIEPTQV
+585 TSEKIESAPV
-592 VEDKKPET
+592 VEDKKAET
-600 VESTPVVEDKKPE
+600 IESAPVVEDKKPE
-613 TVEPTPV
+613 ITEPDTH
-620 VKDKKPETV
+620 DT
-629 EPTPV
+629 
-634 VEDKKLET
+634 
-642 VEPTPVVEDKK
+642 
-653 FETAEPVTEQ
+653 
-663 NAHENKDKSLK
+663 KDKSLK

-679 IKKAVIP
+679 IKKAVVP

-692 FEHESTTNSSTEPIN
+692 FEHENTINASTKPIDN
-707 DTPKPVIA
+707 TPKPVIA
-715 PAKPIEKPQPIVA
+715 PAKLVEKPQPIVA
-728 PTNPVEKSQ
+728 PVEPV
-737 PIVAPAKPI
+737 
-746 EKPQPIVTPAEPV
+746 EKPQPTANPAEPV
-759 KKAPSAPIKEATT
+759 KKAPSAPIKETTT

-784 GKNSSSSENAESF
+784 GKNDSSSENSESL

-810 KNTTENNENS
+810 KNSTENNENS
-820 NDTHT
+820 
-825 TADNSEVKEDSIVF
+825 DNKQTNANNEPKDGSVVF
-839 EKPIQNDEENI
+839 EKPIQNDEENV

-855 QSTIPSL
+855 QSTIPAL
-862 KTDKETESRFEKLF
+862 KTESRFEKLF
-876 GKNNPESLSQSQ
+876 GKNDPESLSQSQ

>member
-23 MAIPGETDPETG
+23 MAIPGETDPQTG

-73 PINNPYDEPSQEPS
+73 PINNPYEEPSQEPS
-87 SEPSVEEPSEEP
+87 SEPSVEEPSQEP
-99 SSEPSVEESS
+99 SSEP
-109 EEPSTEPSVEES
+109 
-121 SEEPSSETSV
+121 SV

-143 VEESSKEPS
+143 VVESSQEPS

-162 RTDKSEIPLI
+162 RSDKSEIPLI

-201 ALEIFKMTAEEAVA
+201 ALELFKMTAEEAVA

-295 DDDIAG
+295 GDDIAG

-316 LQTRAKN
+316 LQTRAKD

-394 EIENNNIAE
+394 EIENNNISE
-403 PKSEKKKSETKNK
+403 QKPEKKNSETKNK
-416 AEDKTKKKEDKKAE
+416 AEDKSKKKDGKKAE

-435 QKSKKQDKK
+435 QKPKKQDKK
-444 KDSKKSEKPKLESKK
+444 KDSKKPDKPKLESKK
-459 EATPI
+459 EATPV
-464 EPKHEKKSEP
+464 EPKYEKNSES
-474 KTDEK
+474 KTDDK
-479 VSETKTEEKPITD
+479 KTETKIE
-492 EKAVSAESDYKPEDF
+492 EKAVSEESAYKFDDF
-507 SLFDAQPTIEKI
+507 ALFDAQPTIEKI

-538 PKYNPPGTLDYI
+538 PKYNPPGTVDYI

-570 TVPKDKNDIQPIEEE
+570 TVPKTKNDIKPIEEE
-585 TIEPTQV
+585 TSETIGSVPA

-600 VESTPVVEDKKPE
+600 L
-613 TVEPTPV
+613 
-620 VKDKKPETV
+620 

-634 VEDKKLET
+634 VEDKK
-642 VEPTPVVEDKK
+642 V
-653 FETAEPVTEQ
+653 ETAEPVTEQ

-679 IKKAVIP
+679 IKKAVVP

-692 FEHESTTNSSTEPIN
+692 FEHENTINASTKPIDN
-707 DTPKPVIA
+707 TPKPVIA
-715 PAKPIEKPQPIVA
+715 PAKLVEKPKPTVVPVEPVEKPQPIA
-728 PTNPVEKSQ
+728 N
-737 PIVAPAKPI
+737 
-746 EKPQPIVTPAEPV
+746 PAELV
-759 KKAPSAPIKEATT
+759 KETPSAPIKETTT

-784 GKNSSSSENAESF
+784 GKNDSSFENSESL

-810 KNTTENNENS
+810 KNSTENNES
-820 NDTHT
+820 T
-825 TADNSEVKEDSIVF
+825 DNKQTNANNEPKDDNIVF
-839 EKPIQNDEENI
+839 EKPIQNDEENV

-855 QSTIPSL
+855 QSTIPAL
-862 KTDKETESRFEKLF
+862 KTESRFEKLF
-876 GKNNPESLSQSQ
+876 GKNDPESLSQSQ

>member
-23 MAIPGETDPETG
+23 MAIPGETDPQTG

-73 PINNPYDEPSQEPS
+73 PINNPYEEPSQEPS
-87 SEPSVEEPSEEP
+87 SEPSVEEPSQEPSPEPSVEEPSQEP
-99 SSEPSVEESS
+99 SSEP
-109 EEPSTEPSVEES
+109 
-121 SEEPSSETSV
+121 SV

-143 VEESSKEPS
+143 VVESSQEPS

-162 RTDKSEIPLI
+162 RSDKSEIPLI

-201 ALEIFKMTAEEAVA
+201 ALELFKMTAEEAVA

-269 KEYTSCT
+269 KEYASCT

-295 DDDIAG
+295 GDDIAG

-316 LQTRAKN
+316 LQTRAKD

-353 EDEIKNMMIL
+353 DDEIKNMMIL

-382 ISRSRKKKKLLA
+382 ISRSCKKKKLLA
-394 EIENNNIAE
+394 EIENNNISE
-403 PKSEKKKSETKNK
+403 QKPEKKNSETKNK
-416 AEDKTKKKEDKKAE
+416 AEDKSKKKDDKKAE

-435 QKSKKQDKK
+435 QKPKKQDEK
-444 KDSKKSEKPKLESKK
+444 KDSKKPDKPKLESKK
-459 EATPI
+459 EVTSI
-464 EPKHEKKSEP
+464 EPKYEKNSES
-474 KTDEK
+474 KTDDK
-479 VSETKTEEKPITD
+479 KTETKIE
-492 EKAVSAESDYKPEDF
+492 EKAVSEESAYKFDDF
-507 SLFDAQPTIEKI
+507 ALFDAQPTIEKI

-538 PKYNPPGTLDYI
+538 PKYNPPGTVDYI

-570 TVPKDKNDIQPIEEE
+570 TVPKTKNDIKPIEEE
-585 TIEPTQV
+585 TSEKIE
-592 VEDKKPET
+592 
-600 VESTPVVEDKKPE
+600 SAPVVEDKKAE
-613 TVEPTPV
+613 TIESA
-620 VKDKKPETV
+620 
-629 EPTPV
+629 PV
-634 VEDKKLET
+634 VEDKKAEIT
-642 VEPTPVVEDKK
+642 EPDTHD
-653 FETAEPVTEQ
+653 T
-663 NAHENKDKSLK
+663 KDKSLK

-679 IKKAVIP
+679 IKKAVVP

-692 FEHESTTNSSTEPIN
+692 FEHENKINASTKPIDN
-707 DTPKPVIA
+707 TPKPVIA
-715 PAKPIEKPQPIVA
+715 PAKLVEKPQPIVA
-728 PTNPVEKSQ
+728 PVEPV
-737 PIVAPAKPI
+737 
-746 EKPQPIVTPAEPV
+746 EKPQPTANPAEPV
-759 KKAPSAPIKEATT
+759 KKAPSAPIKETTT
-772 ESDISSR
+772 ESDIYSR

-784 GKNSSSSENAESF
+784 GKNDSSSENSESL

-810 KNTTENNENS
+810 KNSTENNES
-820 NDTHT
+820 S
-825 TADNSEVKEDSIVF
+825 DNKQTNANNEPKDDSVVF
-839 EKPIQNDEENI
+839 EKPIQNDEENV

-855 QSTIPSL
+855 QSTIPAL
-862 KTDKETESRFEKLF
+862 KTESRFEKLF
-876 GKNNPESLSQSQ
+876 GKNDPESLSQSQ

>member
-23 MAIPGETDPETG
+23 MAIPGETDPQTG

-73 PINNPYDEPSQEPS
+73 PINNPYEEPSQEPS
-87 SEPSVEEPSEEP
+87 SEPSVEEPSQEP
-99 SSEPSVEESS
+99 SSEPSVEE
-109 EEPSTEPSVEES
+109 PSQ
-121 SEEPSSETSV
+121 EPSSEPSV

-143 VEESSKEPS
+143 VVESSQEPS

-162 RTDKSEIPLI
+162 RSDKSEIPLI

-201 ALEIFKMTAEEAVA
+201 ALELFKMTAEEAVA

-295 DDDIAG
+295 GDDIAG

-316 LQTRAKN
+316 LQTRAKD

-353 EDEIKNMMIL
+353 DDEIKNMMIL

-394 EIENNNIAE
+394 EIENNNISE
-403 PKSEKKKSETKNK
+403 QKPEKKNSETKNK
-416 AEDKTKKKEDKKAE
+416 AEDKSKKKDGKKAE

-435 QKSKKQDKK
+435 QKPKKQDKK
-444 KDSKKSEKPKLESKK
+444 KDSKKPDKPKLESKK
-459 EATPI
+459 EATPV
-464 EPKHEKKSEP
+464 EPKYEKNSES
-474 KTDEK
+474 KTDDK
-479 VSETKTEEKPITD
+479 KTETKIE
-492 EKAVSAESDYKPEDF
+492 EKAVSEESAYKFDDF
-507 SLFDAQPTIEKI
+507 ALFDAQPTIEKI

-538 PKYNPPGTLDYI
+538 PKYNPPGTVDYI

-570 TVPKDKNDIQPIEEE
+570 TVPKTKNDIKPIEEE
-585 TIEPTQV
+585 TSEKIESAPV
-592 VEDKKPET
+592 VEDKKAENI
-600 VESTPVVEDKKPE
+600 ESAPVVEDKKPE
-613 TVEPTPV
+613 ITEPDTH
-620 VKDKKPETV
+620 DT
-629 EPTPV
+629 
-634 VEDKKLET
+634 
-642 VEPTPVVEDKK
+642 
-653 FETAEPVTEQ
+653 
-663 NAHENKDKSLK
+663 KDKSLK

-679 IKKAVIP
+679 IKKAVVP

-692 FEHESTTNSSTEPIN
+692 FEHENTINASTKPIDN
-707 DTPKPVIA
+707 TPKPVIA
-715 PAKPIEKPQPIVA
+715 PAKLVEKPQPIVA
-728 PTNPVEKSQ
+728 PVEPV
-737 PIVAPAKPI
+737 
-746 EKPQPIVTPAEPV
+746 EKPQPTANPAEPV
-759 KKAPSAPIKEATT
+759 KKAPSAPIKETTT

-784 GKNSSSSENAESF
+784 GKNDSSSENSESL

-810 KNTTENNENS
+810 KNSTENNENS
-820 NDTHT
+820 
-825 TADNSEVKEDSIVF
+825 DNKQTNANNESKDDSVVF
-839 EKPIQNDEENI
+839 EKPIQNDEENV

-855 QSTIPSL
+855 QSTIPAL
-862 KTDKETESRFEKLF
+862 KTESRFEKLF
-876 GKNNPESLSQSQ
+876 GKNDPESLSQSQ

>member
-23 MAIPGETDPETG
+23 MAIPGETDPQTG

-73 PINNPYDEPSQEPS
+73 PINNPYEEPSQEPS
-87 SEPSVEEPSEEP
+87 SEP
-99 SSEPSVEESS
+99 
-109 EEPSTEPSVEES
+109 
-121 SEEPSSETSV
+121 SV

-143 VEESSKEPS
+143 VVESSQEPS

-162 RTDKSEIPLI
+162 RSDKSEIPLI

-201 ALEIFKMTAEEAVA
+201 ALELFKMTAEEAVA

-295 DDDIAG
+295 GDDIAG

-316 LQTRAKN
+316 LQTRAKD

-382 ISRSRKKKKLLA
+382 ISRSCKKKKLLA
-394 EIENNNIAE
+394 EIENNNISE
-403 PKSEKKKSETKNK
+403 QKPEKKNSETKNK
-416 AEDKTKKKEDKKAE
+416 AEDKSKKKDGKKAE

-435 QKSKKQDKK
+435 QKPKKQDKK
-444 KDSKKSEKPKLESKK
+444 KDSKKPDKPKLESKK
-459 EATPI
+459 DVTSI
-464 EPKHEKKSEP
+464 EPKYEKNSES
-474 KTDEK
+474 KTDDK
-479 VSETKTEEKPITD
+479 KTETKIE
-492 EKAVSAESDYKPEDF
+492 EKAVSEESAYKFDDF
-507 SLFDAQPTIEKI
+507 ALFDAQPTIEKI

-538 PKYNPPGTLDYI
+538 PKYNPPGTVDYI

-570 TVPKDKNDIQPIEEE
+570 TVPKTKNDIKPIEEE
-585 TIEPTQV
+585 TSEKIESSPV
-592 VEDKKPET
+592 VEDKKAET
-600 VESTPVVEDKKPE
+600 IESAPVVEDKKPE
-613 TVEPTPV
+613 ITEPDTH
-620 VKDKKPETV
+620 DT
-629 EPTPV
+629 
-634 VEDKKLET
+634 
-642 VEPTPVVEDKK
+642 
-653 FETAEPVTEQ
+653 
-663 NAHENKDKSLK
+663 KDKSLK

-679 IKKAVIP
+679 IKKAVVP

-692 FEHESTTNSSTEPIN
+692 FEHENTINASTKPIDN
-707 DTPKPVIA
+707 TPKPVIA
-715 PAKPIEKPQPIVA
+715 PAKLVEKPQPTVVPVEPVEKPQPIA
-728 PTNPVEKSQ
+728 N
-737 PIVAPAKPI
+737 
-746 EKPQPIVTPAEPV
+746 PAELV
-759 KKAPSAPIKEATT
+759 KETPSAPIKETTT

-784 GKNSSSSENAESF
+784 GKNDSSSENSESL

-810 KNTTENNENS
+810 KNSTENNES
-820 NDTHT
+820 T
-825 TADNSEVKEDSIVF
+825 DNKQTNANNESKDDSIVF
-839 EKPIQNDEENI
+839 EKPIQNDEENV
-850 HNRTP
+850 HDRTP
-855 QSTIPSL
+855 QSTIPAL
-862 KTDKETESRFEKLF
+862 KTESRFEKLF
-876 GKNNPESLSQSQ
+876 GKNDPESLSQSQ

>member
-1 MKRFTAIL
+1 MSKRAYELKTEVIVMKRFTAIL

-23 MAIPGETDPETG
+23 MAIPGETDPQTG

-73 PINNPYDEPSQEPS
+73 PINNPYEEPSQEPS
-87 SEPSVEEPSEEP
+87 SEPSVEEPSQEPSPEPSVEEPSQEP
-99 SSEPSVEESS
+99 SSEP
-109 EEPSTEPSVEES
+109 
-121 SEEPSSETSV
+121 SV

-143 VEESSKEPS
+143 VVESSQEPS

-162 RTDKSEIPLI
+162 RSDKSEIPLI

-187 DVYAILRSGEQNEK
+187 DVYAILRSGEQSEK
-201 ALEIFKMTAEEAVA
+201 ALELFKMTAEEAVA

-295 DDDIAG
+295 GDDIAG

-316 LQTRAKN
+316 LQTRAKD

-382 ISRSRKKKKLLA
+382 ISRSCKKKKLLA
-394 EIENNNIAE
+394 EIENNNISE
-403 PKSEKKKSETKNK
+403 QKPEKKNSETKNK
-416 AEDKTKKKEDKKAE
+416 AEDKSKKKDGKKAE

-435 QKSKKQDKK
+435 QKPKKQDKK
-444 KDSKKSEKPKLESKK
+444 KDSKKPDKPKLESKK
-459 EATPI
+459 EATPV
-464 EPKHEKKSEP
+464 EPKYEKNSES
-474 KTDEK
+474 KTDDK
-479 VSETKTEEKPITD
+479 KTETKIE
-492 EKAVSAESDYKPEDF
+492 EKAVSEESAYKFDDF
-507 SLFDAQPTIEKI
+507 ALFDAQPTIEKI

-538 PKYNPPGTLDYI
+538 PKYNPPGTVDYI

-570 TVPKDKNDIQPIEEE
+570 TVPKTKNDIKPIEEE
-585 TIEPTQV
+585 TSEKIESAPA

-600 VESTPVVEDKKPE
+600 
-613 TVEPTPV
+613 
-620 VKDKKPETV
+620 
-629 EPTPV
+629 
-634 VEDKKLET
+634 L
-642 VEPTPVVEDKK
+642 
-653 FETAEPVTEQ
+653 EPVTEQ

-679 IKKAVIP
+679 IKKAVVP

-692 FEHESTTNSSTEPIN
+692 FEHENTINASTKPIDN
-707 DTPKPVIA
+707 TPKPVIA
-715 PAKPIEKPQPIVA
+715 PAKLVEKPQPTVVPVEPVEKPQPIA
-728 PTNPVEKSQ
+728 N
-737 PIVAPAKPI
+737 
-746 EKPQPIVTPAEPV
+746 PAELV
-759 KKAPSAPIKEATT
+759 KETPSAPIKETTT

-784 GKNSSSSENAESF
+784 GKNDSSSENSESL

-810 KNTTENNENS
+810 KNSTENNES
-820 NDTHT
+820 T
-825 TADNSEVKEDSIVF
+825 DNKQTNANNESKDDSIVF
-839 EKPIQNDEENI
+839 EKPIQNDEENV
-850 HNRTP
+850 HDRTP
-855 QSTIPSL
+855 QSTIPAL
-862 KTDKETESRFEKLF
+862 KTESRFEKLF
-876 GKNNPESLSQSQ
+876 GKNDPESLSQSQ

>member
-23 MAIPGETDPETG
+23 MAIPGETDPQTG

-73 PINNPYDEPSQEPS
+73 PINNPYEEPSQEPS
-87 SEPSVEEPSEEP
+87 SEP
-99 SSEPSVEESS
+99 
-109 EEPSTEPSVEES
+109 
-121 SEEPSSETSV
+121 SV

-143 VEESSKEPS
+143 VVESSQEPS

-162 RTDKSEIPLI
+162 RSDKSEIPLI

-201 ALEIFKMTAEEAVA
+201 ALELFKMTAEEAVA

-295 DDDIAG
+295 GDDIAG

-316 LQTRAKN
+316 LQTRAKD

-353 EDEIKNMMIL
+353 DDEIKNMMIL

-382 ISRSRKKKKLLA
+382 ISRSCKKKKLLA
-394 EIENNNIAE
+394 EIENNNISE
-403 PKSEKKKSETKNK
+403 QKPEKKNSETKNK
-416 AEDKTKKKEDKKAE
+416 SEDKSKKKDGKKAE

-435 QKSKKQDKK
+435 QKPKKQDKK
-444 KDSKKSEKPKLESKK
+444 KDSKKPDKPKLESKK
-459 EATPI
+459 EATPV
-464 EPKHEKKSEP
+464 EPKYEKNSES
-474 KTDEK
+474 KTDDK
-479 VSETKTEEKPITD
+479 KTETKIE
-492 EKAVSAESDYKPEDF
+492 EKAVSEESAYKFDDF
-507 SLFDAQPTIEKI
+507 ALFDAQPTIEKI

-525 DEQTKVNPNLPKA
+525 DEQTKTNPNLPKA
-538 PKYNPPGTLDYI
+538 PKYNPPGTVDYI

-570 TVPKDKNDIQPIEEE
+570 TVPKTKNDIKPIEEE
-585 TIEPTQV
+585 TS
-592 VEDKKPET
+592 ET
-600 VESTPVVEDKKPE
+600 IGSAPVVEDKK
-613 TVEPTPV
+613 V
-620 VKDKKPETV
+620 ETV

-634 VEDKKLET
+634 VEDKK
-642 VEPTPVVEDKK
+642 V
-653 FETAEPVTEQ
+653 ETAEPVTEQ

-679 IKKAVIP
+679 IKKAVVP

-692 FEHESTTNSSTEPIN
+692 FEHENTINASTKPIDN
-707 DTPKPVIA
+707 TPKPVIA
-715 PAKPIEKPQPIVA
+715 PAKLVEKPQPIVA
-728 PTNPVEKSQ
+728 PIKPV
-737 PIVAPAKPI
+737 
-746 EKPQPIVTPAEPV
+746 EKPQPTANPAEPV
-759 KKAPSAPIKEATT
+759 KKTPSAPIKETAT

-784 GKNSSSSENAESF
+784 GKNDSSSENSESL

-810 KNTTENNENS
+810 KNSTENNENS
-820 NDTHT
+820 
-825 TADNSEVKEDSIVF
+825 DNKQTNANNEPKDDSVVF
-839 EKPIQNDEENI
+839 EKPIQNDEENV

-855 QSTIPSL
+855 QSTIPAL
-862 KTDKETESRFEKLF
+862 KTESRFEKLF
-876 GKNNPESLSQSQ
+876 GKNDPESLSQSQ

>member
-1 MKRFTAIL
+1 
-9 AALLAASCV
+9 
-18 FSSAV
+18 
-23 MAIPGETDPETG
+23 
-35 YNQYVQDNIRYDALG
+35 
-50 YAYIDDEDGTRIY
+50 
-63 YDLNSYGYFV
+63 
-73 PINNPYDEPSQEPS
+73 
-87 SEPSVEEPSEEP
+87 
-99 SSEPSVEESS
+99 
-109 EEPSTEPSVEES
+109 
-121 SEEPSSETSV
+121 
-131 EESSQE
+131 
-137 PSSEPS
+137 
-143 VEESSKEPS
+143 
-152 KQESSKETSK
+152 
-162 RTDKSEIPLI
+162 
-172 NYKLDALKMNIALPN
+172 MNIALPN

-201 ALEIFKMTAEEAVA
+201 ALELFKMTAEEAVA

-295 DDDIAG
+295 GDDIAG

-316 LQTRAKN
+316 LQTRAKD

-382 ISRSRKKKKLLA
+382 ISRSCKKKKLLA
-394 EIENNNIAE
+394 EIENNNISE
-403 PKSEKKKSETKNK
+403 QKPEKKNSETKNK
-416 AEDKTKKKEDKKAE
+416 AEDKSKKKDGKKAE

-435 QKSKKQDKK
+435 QKPKKQDKK
-444 KDSKKSEKPKLESKK
+444 KDSKKPDKPKLESKK
-459 EATPI
+459 DVTSI
-464 EPKHEKKSEP
+464 EPKYEKNSES
-474 KTDEK
+474 KTDDK
-479 VSETKTEEKPITD
+479 KTETKIE
-492 EKAVSAESDYKPEDF
+492 EKAVSEESAYKFDDF
-507 SLFDAQPTIEKI
+507 ALFDAQPTIEKI

-538 PKYNPPGTLDYI
+538 PKYNPPGTVDYI

-570 TVPKDKNDIQPIEEE
+570 TVPKTKNDIKPIEEE
-585 TIEPTQV
+585 TSEKIESAPV
-592 VEDKKPET
+592 VEDKKAET
-600 VESTPVVEDKKPE
+600 IESAPVVEDKKPE
-613 TVEPTPV
+613 ITEPDTH
-620 VKDKKPETV
+620 DT
-629 EPTPV
+629 
-634 VEDKKLET
+634 
-642 VEPTPVVEDKK
+642 
-653 FETAEPVTEQ
+653 
-663 NAHENKDKSLK
+663 KDKSLK

-679 IKKAVIP
+679 IKKAVVP

-692 FEHESTTNSSTEPIN
+692 FEHENTINASTKPIDN
-707 DTPKPVIA
+707 TPKPVIA
-715 PAKPIEKPQPIVA
+715 PAKLVEKPQPIVA
-728 PTNPVEKSQ
+728 PVEPV
-737 PIVAPAKPI
+737 
-746 EKPQPIVTPAEPV
+746 EKPQPTANPAEPV
-759 KKAPSAPIKEATT
+759 KKAPSAPIKETTT
-772 ESDISSR
+772 ESDIYSR

-784 GKNSSSSENAESF
+784 GKNDSSSENSESL

-810 KNTTENNENS
+810 KNSTENNENS
-820 NDTHT
+820 
-825 TADNSEVKEDSIVF
+825 DNKQTNANNEPKDDSVVF
-839 EKPIQNDEENI
+839 EKPIQNDEENV

-855 QSTIPSL
+855 QSTIPAL
-862 KTDKETESRFEKLF
+862 KTESRFEKLF
-876 GKNNPESLSQSQ
+876 GKNDPESLSQSQ

>member
-23 MAIPGETDPETG
+23 MAIPGETDPQTG

-73 PINNPYDEPSQEPS
+73 PINNPYEEPSQEPS
-87 SEPSVEEPSEEP
+87 SEPSVEEPSQEP
-99 SSEPSVEESS
+99 SPEPSVEE
-109 EEPSTEPSVEES
+109 P
-121 SEEPSSETSV
+121 
-131 EESSQE
+131 SQE

-143 VEESSKEPS
+143 VEEPSQEPSPEPSVVESSQEPS

-162 RTDKSEIPLI
+162 RSDKSEIPLI

-201 ALEIFKMTAEEAVA
+201 ALELFKMTAEEAVA

-269 KEYTSCT
+269 KEYASCT

-295 DDDIAG
+295 GDDIAG

-316 LQTRAKN
+316 LQTRAKD

-353 EDEIKNMMIL
+353 DDEIKNMMIL

-369 VCIVL
+369 VCILL

-394 EIENNNIAE
+394 EIENNNISE
-403 PKSEKKKSETKNK
+403 QKPEKKNSETKNK
-416 AEDKTKKKEDKKAE
+416 AEDKSKKKDGKKAE

-435 QKSKKQDKK
+435 QKPKKQDKK
-444 KDSKKSEKPKLESKK
+444 KDSKKPDKPKLESKK
-459 EATPI
+459 EVTSI
-464 EPKHEKKSEP
+464 EPKYEKNSES
-474 KTDEK
+474 KTDDK
-479 VSETKTEEKPITD
+479 KTETKIE
-492 EKAVSAESDYKPEDF
+492 EKAVSEESAYKFDDF
-507 SLFDAQPTIEKI
+507 ALFDAQPTIEKI

-538 PKYNPPGTLDYI
+538 PKYNPPGTVDYI

-570 TVPKDKNDIQPIEEE
+570 TVPKTKNDIKPIEEE
-585 TIEPTQV
+585 TSEKIESAPV
-592 VEDKKPET
+592 VEDKKAET
-600 VESTPVVEDKKPE
+600 IESAPVVEDKKPE
-613 TVEPTPV
+613 ITEPDTH
-620 VKDKKPETV
+620 DT
-629 EPTPV
+629 
-634 VEDKKLET
+634 
-642 VEPTPVVEDKK
+642 
-653 FETAEPVTEQ
+653 
-663 NAHENKDKSLK
+663 KDKSLK

-679 IKKAVIP
+679 IKKAVVP

-692 FEHESTTNSSTEPIN
+692 FEHENTINASTKPIDN
-707 DTPKPVIA
+707 TPKPVIA
-715 PAKPIEKPQPIVA
+715 PAKLVEKPQPIVA
-728 PTNPVEKSQ
+728 PVEPV
-737 PIVAPAKPI
+737 
-746 EKPQPIVTPAEPV
+746 EKPQPTANPAEPV
-759 KKAPSAPIKEATT
+759 KKAPSAPIKETTT

-784 GKNSSSSENAESF
+784 GKNDSSSENSESL

-810 KNTTENNENS
+810 KNSTENNES
-820 NDTHT
+820 S
-825 TADNSEVKEDSIVF
+825 DNKQTNANNEPKDDSVVF
-839 EKPIQNDEENI
+839 EKPIQNDEENV

-855 QSTIPSL
+855 QSTIPAL
-862 KTDKETESRFEKLF
+862 KTESRFEKLF
-876 GKNNPESLSQSQ
+876 GKNDPESLSQSQ

>member
-9 AALLAASCV
+9 VALLAASCV

-23 MAIPGETDPETG
+23 MAIPGETDPQTG

-73 PINNPYDEPSQEPS
+73 PINNPYEEPSQEPS
-87 SEPSVEEPSEEP
+87 SEPSVEEPSQEPSPEPSVEEPSQEP
-99 SSEPSVEESS
+99 SSEP
-109 EEPSTEPSVEES
+109 
-121 SEEPSSETSV
+121 SV

-143 VEESSKEPS
+143 VVESSQEPS

-162 RTDKSEIPLI
+162 RSDKSEIPLI

-201 ALEIFKMTAEEAVA
+201 ALELFKMTAEEAVA

-295 DDDIAG
+295 GDDIAG

-316 LQTRAKN
+316 LQTRAKD

-382 ISRSRKKKKLLA
+382 ISRSCKKKKLLA
-394 EIENNNIAE
+394 EIENNNISE
-403 PKSEKKKSETKNK
+403 QKPEKKNSETKNK
-416 AEDKTKKKEDKKAE
+416 AEDKSKKKDGKKAE

-435 QKSKKQDKK
+435 QKPKKQDKK
-444 KDSKKSEKPKLESKK
+444 KDSKKPDKPKLESKK
-459 EATPI
+459 EATPV
-464 EPKHEKKSEP
+464 EPKYEKNSES
-474 KTDEK
+474 KTDDK
-479 VSETKTEEKPITD
+479 KTETKIE
-492 EKAVSAESDYKPEDF
+492 EKAVSEESAYKFDDF
-507 SLFDAQPTIEKI
+507 ALFDAQPTIEKI

-538 PKYNPPGTLDYI
+538 PKYNPPGTVDYI

-570 TVPKDKNDIQPIEEE
+570 TVPKTKNDIKPIEEE
-585 TIEPTQV
+585 TSEKIESAPV
-592 VEDKKPET
+592 VEDKKAET
-600 VESTPVVEDKKPE
+600 IESAPVVEDKKPE
-613 TVEPTPV
+613 ITEPDTH
-620 VKDKKPETV
+620 DT
-629 EPTPV
+629 
-634 VEDKKLET
+634 
-642 VEPTPVVEDKK
+642 
-653 FETAEPVTEQ
+653 
-663 NAHENKDKSLK
+663 KDKSLK

-679 IKKAVIP
+679 IKKAVVP

-692 FEHESTTNSSTEPIN
+692 FEHENTINASTKPIDN
-707 DTPKPVIA
+707 TPKPVIA
-715 PAKPIEKPQPIVA
+715 PAKLVEKPQPIVA
-728 PTNPVEKSQ
+728 PVEPV
-737 PIVAPAKPI
+737 
-746 EKPQPIVTPAEPV
+746 EKPQPIANPAELV
-759 KKAPSAPIKEATT
+759 KETPSAPIKETTT

-784 GKNSSSSENAESF
+784 GKNDSSSENSESL

-810 KNTTENNENS
+810 KNSTENNES
-820 NDTHT
+820 S
-825 TADNSEVKEDSIVF
+825 DNKQTNANNESKDDNIVF
-839 EKPIQNDEENI
+839 EKPIQNDEENV

-855 QSTIPSL
+855 QSTIPAL
-862 KTDKETESRFEKLF
+862 KTESRFEKLF
-876 GKNNPESLSQSQ
+876 GKNDPESLSQSQ

>member
-23 MAIPGETDPETG
+23 MAIPGETDPQTG

-73 PINNPYDEPSQEPS
+73 PINNPYEEPSQEPS
-87 SEPSVEEPSEEP
+87 SEP
-99 SSEPSVEESS
+99 
-109 EEPSTEPSVEES
+109 
-121 SEEPSSETSV
+121 SV

-143 VEESSKEPS
+143 VVESSQEPS

-162 RTDKSEIPLI
+162 RSDKSEIPLI

-201 ALEIFKMTAEEAVA
+201 ALELFKMTAEEAVA

-269 KEYTSCT
+269 KEYASCT

-295 DDDIAG
+295 GDDIAG

-316 LQTRAKN
+316 LQTRAKD

-353 EDEIKNMMIL
+353 DDEIKNMMIL

-394 EIENNNIAE
+394 EIENNNISE
-403 PKSEKKKSETKNK
+403 QKPEKKNSETKNK
-416 AEDKTKKKEDKKAE
+416 AEDKSKKKDGKKAE

-435 QKSKKQDKK
+435 QKPKKQDKK
-444 KDSKKSEKPKLESKK
+444 KDSKKPDKPKLESKK
-459 EATPI
+459 DVTSI
-464 EPKHEKKSEP
+464 EPKYEKNSES
-474 KTDEK
+474 KTDDK
-479 VSETKTEEKPITD
+479 KTETKIE
-492 EKAVSAESDYKPEDF
+492 EKAVSEESAYKFDDF
-507 SLFDAQPTIEKI
+507 ALFDAQPTIEKI

-538 PKYNPPGTLDYI
+538 PKYNPPGTVDYI

-570 TVPKDKNDIQPIEEE
+570 TVPKTKNDIKPIEEE
-585 TIEPTQV
+585 TSEKIESAPV
-592 VEDKKPET
+592 VEDKKAENI
-600 VESTPVVEDKKPE
+600 ESAPVVEDKKPE
-613 TVEPTPV
+613 ITEPDTH
-620 VKDKKPETV
+620 DT
-629 EPTPV
+629 
-634 VEDKKLET
+634 
-642 VEPTPVVEDKK
+642 
-653 FETAEPVTEQ
+653 
-663 NAHENKDKSLK
+663 KDKSLK

-679 IKKAVIP
+679 IKKAVVP

-692 FEHESTTNSSTEPIN
+692 FEHENTINASTKPIDN
-707 DTPKPVIA
+707 TPKPVIA
-715 PAKPIEKPQPIVA
+715 PAKLVEKPQPIVA
-728 PTNPVEKSQ
+728 PVEPV
-737 PIVAPAKPI
+737 
-746 EKPQPIVTPAEPV
+746 EKPQPTANPAEPV
-759 KKAPSAPIKEATT
+759 KKAPSAPIKETTT

-784 GKNSSSSENAESF
+784 GKNDSSSENSESL

-810 KNTTENNENS
+810 KNSTENNENS
-820 NDTHT
+820 
-825 TADNSEVKEDSIVF
+825 DNKQTNANNESKDDSVVF
-839 EKPIQNDEENI
+839 EKPIQNDEENV

-855 QSTIPSL
+855 QSTIPAL
-862 KTDKETESRFEKLF
+862 KTESRFEKLF
-876 GKNNPESLSQSQ
+876 GKNDPESLSQSQ

>member
-1 MKRFTAIL
+1 
-9 AALLAASCV
+9 
-18 FSSAV
+18 
-23 MAIPGETDPETG
+23 
-35 YNQYVQDNIRYDALG
+35 
-50 YAYIDDEDGTRIY
+50 
-63 YDLNSYGYFV
+63 
-73 PINNPYDEPSQEPS
+73 
-87 SEPSVEEPSEEP
+87 
-99 SSEPSVEESS
+99 
-109 EEPSTEPSVEES
+109 
-121 SEEPSSETSV
+121 
-131 EESSQE
+131 
-137 PSSEPS
+137 
-143 VEESSKEPS
+143 
-152 KQESSKETSK
+152 
-162 RTDKSEIPLI
+162 
-172 NYKLDALKMNIALPN
+172 MNIALPN

-201 ALEIFKMTAEEAVA
+201 ALELFKMTAEEAVA

-269 KEYTSCT
+269 KEYASCT

-295 DDDIAG
+295 GDDIAG

-316 LQTRAKN
+316 LQTRAKD

-353 EDEIKNMMIL
+353 DDEIKNMMIL

-382 ISRSRKKKKLLA
+382 ISRSCKKKKLLA
-394 EIENNNIAE
+394 EIENNNISE
-403 PKSEKKKSETKNK
+403 QKPEKKNSETKNK
-416 AEDKTKKKEDKKAE
+416 TEDKSKKKDDKKAE

-435 QKSKKQDKK
+435 QKPKKQDKK
-444 KDSKKSEKPKLESKK
+444 KDSKKPDKPKLESKK
-459 EATPI
+459 EVTSI
-464 EPKHEKKSEP
+464 EPKYEKNSES
-474 KTDEK
+474 KTDDK
-479 VSETKTEEKPITD
+479 KTETKIE
-492 EKAVSAESDYKPEDF
+492 EKAVSEESAYKFDDF
-507 SLFDAQPTIEKI
+507 ALFDAQPTIEKI

-525 DEQTKVNPNLPKA
+525 DEQTKINPNLPKA
-538 PKYNPPGTLDYI
+538 PKYNPPGTVDYI

-570 TVPKDKNDIQPIEEE
+570 TVPKTKNDIKPIEEE
-585 TIEPTQV
+585 TSEKIE
-592 VEDKKPET
+592 
-600 VESTPVVEDKKPE
+600 SAPVVEDKKPE
-613 TVEPTPV
+613 ITEPDTH
-620 VKDKKPETV
+620 DT
-629 EPTPV
+629 
-634 VEDKKLET
+634 
-642 VEPTPVVEDKK
+642 
-653 FETAEPVTEQ
+653 
-663 NAHENKDKSLK
+663 KDKSLK

-679 IKKAVIP
+679 IKKAVVP

-692 FEHESTTNSSTEPIN
+692 FEHENKINASTKPIDN
-707 DTPKPVIA
+707 TPKPVIA
-715 PAKPIEKPQPIVA
+715 PAKLVEKPQPIVA
-728 PTNPVEKSQ
+728 PVEPV
-737 PIVAPAKPI
+737 
-746 EKPQPIVTPAEPV
+746 EKPQPIANPAEPV
-759 KKAPSAPIKEATT
+759 KKAPSAPIKETTT

-784 GKNSSSSENAESF
+784 GKNDSSSENSESL

-810 KNTTENNENS
+810 KNSTENNES
-820 NDTHT
+820 S
-825 TADNSEVKEDSIVF
+825 DNKQTNANNEPKDGSVVF
-839 EKPIQNDEENI
+839 EKPIQNDEENV

-855 QSTIPSL
+855 QSTIPAL
-862 KTDKETESRFEKLF
+862 KTESRFEKLF
-876 GKNNPESLSQSQ
+876 GKNDPESLSQSQ

>member
-23 MAIPGETDPETG
+23 MAIPGETDPQTG

-73 PINNPYDEPSQEPS
+73 PINNPYEEPSQEPSQEPS
-87 SEPSVEEPSEEP
+87 SEPSVEEPSQEP
-99 SSEPSVEESS
+99 SSEP
-109 EEPSTEPSVEES
+109 
-121 SEEPSSETSV
+121 SV

-143 VEESSKEPS
+143 VVESSQEPS

-162 RTDKSEIPLI
+162 RSDKSEIPLI

-201 ALEIFKMTAEEAVA
+201 ALELFKMTAEEAVA

-269 KEYTSCT
+269 KEYASCT

-295 DDDIAG
+295 GDDIAG

-316 LQTRAKN
+316 LQTRAKD

-353 EDEIKNMMIL
+353 DDEIKNMMIL

-394 EIENNNIAE
+394 EIENNNISE
-403 PKSEKKKSETKNK
+403 QKPEKKNSETKNK
-416 AEDKTKKKEDKKAE
+416 AEDKSKKKDGKKAE

-435 QKSKKQDKK
+435 QKPKKQDKK
-444 KDSKKSEKPKLESKK
+444 KDSKKPDKPKLESKK
-459 EATPI
+459 EATPV
-464 EPKHEKKSEP
+464 EPKYEKNSES
-474 KTDEK
+474 KTDDK
-479 VSETKTEEKPITD
+479 KTETKIE
-492 EKAVSAESDYKPEDF
+492 EKAVSEESAYKFDNF
-507 SLFDAQPTIEKI
+507 ALFDAQPTIEKI

-538 PKYNPPGTLDYI
+538 PKYNPPGTVDYI

-570 TVPKDKNDIQPIEEE
+570 TVPKTKNDIKPIEEE
-585 TIEPTQV
+585 TSEKIESAPV
-592 VEDKKPET
+592 VEDKKAENI
-600 VESTPVVEDKKPE
+600 ESAPVVEDKKPE
-613 TVEPTPV
+613 ITEPDTH
-620 VKDKKPETV
+620 DT
-629 EPTPV
+629 
-634 VEDKKLET
+634 
-642 VEPTPVVEDKK
+642 
-653 FETAEPVTEQ
+653 
-663 NAHENKDKSLK
+663 KDKSLK

-679 IKKAVIP
+679 IKKAVVP

-692 FEHESTTNSSTEPIN
+692 FEHENTINASTKPIDN
-707 DTPKPVIA
+707 TPKPVIA
-715 PAKPIEKPQPIVA
+715 PAKLVEKPQPIVA
-728 PTNPVEKSQ
+728 PVEPV
-737 PIVAPAKPI
+737 
-746 EKPQPIVTPAEPV
+746 EKPQPTANPAEPV
-759 KKAPSAPIKEATT
+759 KKAPSAPIKETTT

-784 GKNSSSSENAESF
+784 GKNDLSSENSESL

-810 KNTTENNENS
+810 KNSTENNES
-820 NDTHT
+820 S
-825 TADNSEVKEDSIVF
+825 DNKQTNANNESKDDNIVF
-839 EKPIQNDEENI
+839 EKPIQNDEENV

-855 QSTIPSL
+855 QSTIPAL
-862 KTDKETESRFEKLF
+862 KTESRFEKLF
-876 GKNNPESLSQSQ
+876 GKNDPESLSQSQ

>member
-23 MAIPGETDPETG
+23 MAIPGETDPQTG

-73 PINNPYDEPSQEPS
+73 PINNPYEEPSQEPS
-87 SEPSVEEPSEEP
+87 SEPSVEEPSQEP
-99 SSEPSVEESS
+99 SSEPSVEE
-109 EEPSTEPSVEES
+109 PSQ
-121 SEEPSSETSV
+121 EPSSEPSV

-143 VEESSKEPS
+143 VVESSQEPS

-162 RTDKSEIPLI
+162 RSDKSEIPLI

-201 ALEIFKMTAEEAVA
+201 ALELFKMTAEEAVA

-295 DDDIAG
+295 GDDIAG

-316 LQTRAKN
+316 LQTRAKD

-353 EDEIKNMMIL
+353 DDEIKNMMIL

-382 ISRSRKKKKLLA
+382 ISRSCKKKKLLA
-394 EIENNNIAE
+394 EIENNNISE
-403 PKSEKKKSETKNK
+403 QKPEKKNSETKNK
-416 AEDKTKKKEDKKAE
+416 SEDKSKKKDGKKAE

-435 QKSKKQDKK
+435 QKPKKQDKK
-444 KDSKKSEKPKLESKK
+444 KDSKKPDKPKLESKK
-459 EATPI
+459 EATPV
-464 EPKHEKKSEP
+464 EPKYEKNSES
-474 KTDEK
+474 KTDDK
-479 VSETKTEEKPITD
+479 KTETKIE
-492 EKAVSAESDYKPEDF
+492 EKAVSEESAYKFDDF
-507 SLFDAQPTIEKI
+507 ALFDAQPTIEKI

-525 DEQTKVNPNLPKA
+525 DEQTKTNPNLPKA
-538 PKYNPPGTLDYI
+538 PKYNPPGTVDYI

-570 TVPKDKNDIQPIEEE
+570 TVPKTKNDIKPIEEE
-585 TIEPTQV
+585 TS
-592 VEDKKPET
+592 ET
-600 VESTPVVEDKKPE
+600 IGSAPVVEDKK
-613 TVEPTPV
+613 V
-620 VKDKKPETV
+620 ETV

-634 VEDKKLET
+634 VEDKK
-642 VEPTPVVEDKK
+642 V
-653 FETAEPVTEQ
+653 ETAEPVTEQ

-679 IKKAVIP
+679 IKKAVVP

-692 FEHESTTNSSTEPIN
+692 FEHENTINASTKPIDN
-707 DTPKPVIA
+707 TPKPVIA
-715 PAKPIEKPQPIVA
+715 PAKLVEKPQPIVA
-728 PTNPVEKSQ
+728 PIKPV
-737 PIVAPAKPI
+737 
-746 EKPQPIVTPAEPV
+746 EKPQPTANPAEPV
-759 KKAPSAPIKEATT
+759 KKTPSAPIKETAT

-784 GKNSSSSENAESF
+784 GKNDSSSENSESL

-810 KNTTENNENS
+810 KNSTENNENS
-820 NDTHT
+820 
-825 TADNSEVKEDSIVF
+825 DNKQTNANNEPKDDSVVF
-839 EKPIQNDEENI
+839 EKPIQNDEENV

-855 QSTIPSL
+855 QSTIPAL
-862 KTDKETESRFEKLF
+862 KTESRFEKLF
-876 GKNNPESLSQSQ
+876 GKNDPESLSQSQ

>member
-23 MAIPGETDPETG
+23 MAIPGETDPQTG

-73 PINNPYDEPSQEPS
+73 PINNPYEEPSQEPS
-87 SEPSVEEPSEEP
+87 SEPSVEEPS
-99 SSEPSVEESS
+99 
-109 EEPSTEPSVEES
+109 
-121 SEEPSSETSV
+121 
-131 EESSQE
+131 QE

-143 VEESSKEPS
+143 VEEPSQEPSSEPSVVESSQEPS

-162 RTDKSEIPLI
+162 RSDKSEIPLI

-201 ALEIFKMTAEEAVA
+201 ALELFKMTAEEAVA

-295 DDDIAG
+295 GDDIAG

-316 LQTRAKN
+316 LQTRAKD

-394 EIENNNIAE
+394 EIENNNISE
-403 PKSEKKKSETKNK
+403 QKPEKKNSETKNK
-416 AEDKTKKKEDKKAE
+416 AEDKSKKKDGKKAE

-435 QKSKKQDKK
+435 QKPKKQDKK
-444 KDSKKSEKPKLESKK
+444 KDSKKPDKPKLESKK
-459 EATPI
+459 EATPV
-464 EPKHEKKSEP
+464 EPKYEKNSES
-474 KTDEK
+474 KTDDK
-479 VSETKTEEKPITD
+479 KTETKIE
-492 EKAVSAESDYKPEDF
+492 EKAVSEESAYKFDDF
-507 SLFDAQPTIEKI
+507 ALFDAQPTIEKI

-538 PKYNPPGTLDYI
+538 PKYNPPGTVDYI

-570 TVPKDKNDIQPIEEE
+570 TVPKTKNDIKPIEEE
-585 TIEPTQV
+585 TSETIGSVPA

-600 VESTPVVEDKKPE
+600 L
-613 TVEPTPV
+613 
-620 VKDKKPETV
+620 

-634 VEDKKLET
+634 VEDKK
-642 VEPTPVVEDKK
+642 V
-653 FETAEPVTEQ
+653 ETAEPVTEQ

-679 IKKAVIP
+679 IKKAVVP

-692 FEHESTTNSSTEPIN
+692 FEHENTINASTKPIDN
-707 DTPKPVIA
+707 TPKPVIA
-715 PAKPIEKPQPIVA
+715 PAKLVEKPKPTVVPVEPVEKPQPIA
-728 PTNPVEKSQ
+728 N
-737 PIVAPAKPI
+737 
-746 EKPQPIVTPAEPV
+746 PAELV
-759 KKAPSAPIKEATT
+759 KETPSAPIKETTT

-784 GKNSSSSENAESF
+784 GKNDSSFENSESL

-810 KNTTENNENS
+810 KNSTENNES
-820 NDTHT
+820 T
-825 TADNSEVKEDSIVF
+825 DNKQTNANNEPKDDNIVF
-839 EKPIQNDEENI
+839 EKPIQNDEENV

-855 QSTIPSL
+855 QSTIPAL
-862 KTDKETESRFEKLF
+862 KTESRFEKLF
-876 GKNNPESLSQSQ
+876 GKNDPESLSQSQ

>member
-1 MKRFTAIL
+1 MSKRAYELKTEVIVMKRFTAIL

-23 MAIPGETDPETG
+23 MAIPGETDPQTG

-73 PINNPYDEPSQEPS
+73 PINNPYEEPSQEPS
-87 SEPSVEEPSEEP
+87 SEPSVEEPSQEP
-99 SSEPSVEESS
+99 SSEP
-109 EEPSTEPSVEES
+109 
-121 SEEPSSETSV
+121 SV

-143 VEESSKEPS
+143 VVESSQEPS

-162 RTDKSEIPLI
+162 RSDKSEIPLI

-201 ALEIFKMTAEEAVA
+201 ALELFKMTAEEAVA

-295 DDDIAG
+295 GDDIAG

-316 LQTRAKN
+316 LQTRAKD

-394 EIENNNIAE
+394 EIENNNISE
-403 PKSEKKKSETKNK
+403 QKPEKKNSETKNK
-416 AEDKTKKKEDKKAE
+416 AEDKSKKKDGKKAE

-435 QKSKKQDKK
+435 QKPKKQDKK
-444 KDSKKSEKPKLESKK
+444 KDSKKPDKPKLESKK
-459 EATPI
+459 EATPV
-464 EPKHEKKSEP
+464 EPKYEKNSES
-474 KTDEK
+474 KTDDK
-479 VSETKTEEKPITD
+479 KTETKIE
-492 EKAVSAESDYKPEDF
+492 EKAVSEESAYKFDDF
-507 SLFDAQPTIEKI
+507 ALFDAQPTIEKI

-538 PKYNPPGTLDYI
+538 PKYNPPGTVDYI

-570 TVPKDKNDIQPIEEE
+570 TVPKTKNDIKPIEEE
-585 TIEPTQV
+585 TSEKIE
-592 VEDKKPET
+592 
-600 VESTPVVEDKKPE
+600 SAPVVEDKKAE
-613 TVEPTPV
+613 TIESA
-620 VKDKKPETV
+620 
-629 EPTPV
+629 PV
-634 VEDKKLET
+634 VEDKK
-642 VEPTPVVEDKK
+642 V
-653 FETAEPVTEQ
+653 ETAEPVTEQ

-679 IKKAVIP
+679 IKKAVVP

-692 FEHESTTNSSTEPIN
+692 FEHENTINASTKPIDN
-707 DTPKPVIA
+707 TPKPVIA
-715 PAKPIEKPQPIVA
+715 PAKLVEKPQPIVA
-728 PTNPVEKSQ
+728 PVEPV
-737 PIVAPAKPI
+737 
-746 EKPQPIVTPAEPV
+746 EKPQPTANPAEPV
-759 KKAPSAPIKEATT
+759 KKAPSAPIKETTT

-784 GKNSSSSENAESF
+784 GKNDSSSENSESL

-810 KNTTENNENS
+810 KNSTENNES
-820 NDTHT
+820 S
-825 TADNSEVKEDSIVF
+825 DNKQTNANNESKDDNIVF
-839 EKPIQNDEENI
+839 EKPIQNDEENV

-855 QSTIPSL
+855 QSTIPAL
-862 KTDKETESRFEKLF
+862 KTESRFEKLF
-876 GKNNPESLSQSQ
+876 GKNDPESLSQSQ

>member
-1 MKRFTAIL
+1 MSKRAYELKTEVIVMKRFTAIL

-23 MAIPGETDPETG
+23 MAIPGETDPQTG

-73 PINNPYDEPSQEPS
+73 PINNPYEEPSQEPS
-87 SEPSVEEPSEEP
+87 SEPSVEE
-99 SSEPSVEESS
+99 
-109 EEPSTEPSVEES
+109 
-121 SEEPSSETSV
+121 
-131 EESSQE
+131 SSQE
-137 PSSEPS
+137 PSPEPS
-143 VEESSKEPS
+143 VVESSQEPS

-162 RTDKSEIPLI
+162 RSDKSEIPLI

-201 ALEIFKMTAEEAVA
+201 ALELFKMTAEEAVA

-295 DDDIAG
+295 GDDIAG

-316 LQTRAKN
+316 LQTRAKD

-369 VCIVL
+369 VCILL

-394 EIENNNIAE
+394 EIENNNISE
-403 PKSEKKKSETKNK
+403 QKPEKKNSETKNK
-416 AEDKTKKKEDKKAE
+416 AEDKSKKKDGKKAE

-435 QKSKKQDKK
+435 QKPKKQDKK
-444 KDSKKSEKPKLESKK
+444 KDSKKPDKPKLESKK
-459 EATPI
+459 DVTSI
-464 EPKHEKKSEP
+464 EPKYEKNSES
-474 KTDEK
+474 KTDDK
-479 VSETKTEEKPITD
+479 KTETKIE
-492 EKAVSAESDYKPEDF
+492 EKAVSEESAYKFDDF
-507 SLFDAQPTIEKI
+507 ALFDAQPTIEKI

-538 PKYNPPGTLDYI
+538 PKYNPPGTVDYI

-570 TVPKDKNDIQPIEEE
+570 TVPKTKNDIKPIEEE
-585 TIEPTQV
+585 TSEKIESAPV
-592 VEDKKPET
+592 VEDKKAENI
-600 VESTPVVEDKKPE
+600 ESAPVVEDKKPE
-613 TVEPTPV
+613 ITEPDTH
-620 VKDKKPETV
+620 DT
-629 EPTPV
+629 
-634 VEDKKLET
+634 
-642 VEPTPVVEDKK
+642 
-653 FETAEPVTEQ
+653 
-663 NAHENKDKSLK
+663 KDKSLK

-679 IKKAVIP
+679 IKKAVVP

-692 FEHESTTNSSTEPIN
+692 FEHENTINASTKPIDN
-707 DTPKPVIA
+707 TPKPVIA
-715 PAKPIEKPQPIVA
+715 PAKLVEKPQPIIA
-728 PTNPVEKSQ
+728 PVE
-737 PIVAPAKPI
+737 PV
-746 EKPQPIVTPAEPV
+746 EKPQPTANPAEPV
-759 KKAPSAPIKEATT
+759 KKAPSAPIKETTT

-784 GKNSSSSENAESF
+784 GKNDSSSENSESL

-810 KNTTENNENS
+810 KNSTENNES
-820 NDTHT
+820 S
-825 TADNSEVKEDSIVF
+825 DNKQTNANNEPKDDSVVF
-839 EKPIQNDEENI
+839 EKPIQNDEENV

-855 QSTIPSL
+855 QSTIPAL
-862 KTDKETESRFEKLF
+862 KTESRFEKLF
-876 GKNNPESLSQSQ
+876 GKNDPESLSQSQ

>member
-1 MKRFTAIL
+1 
-9 AALLAASCV
+9 
-18 FSSAV
+18 
-23 MAIPGETDPETG
+23 
-35 YNQYVQDNIRYDALG
+35 
-50 YAYIDDEDGTRIY
+50 
-63 YDLNSYGYFV
+63 
-73 PINNPYDEPSQEPS
+73 
-87 SEPSVEEPSEEP
+87 
-99 SSEPSVEESS
+99 
-109 EEPSTEPSVEES
+109 
-121 SEEPSSETSV
+121 
-131 EESSQE
+131 
-137 PSSEPS
+137 
-143 VEESSKEPS
+143 
-152 KQESSKETSK
+152 
-162 RTDKSEIPLI
+162 
-172 NYKLDALKMNIALPN
+172 MNIALPN

-201 ALEIFKMTAEEAVA
+201 ALELFKMTAEEAVA

-269 KEYTSCT
+269 KEYASCT

-295 DDDIAG
+295 GDDIAG

-316 LQTRAKN
+316 LQTRAKD

-353 EDEIKNMMIL
+353 DDEIKNMMIL

-382 ISRSRKKKKLLA
+382 ISRSCKKKKLLA
-394 EIENNNIAE
+394 EIENNNISE
-403 PKSEKKKSETKNK
+403 QKPEKKNSETKNK
-416 AEDKTKKKEDKKAE
+416 SEDKSKKKDGKKAE

-435 QKSKKQDKK
+435 QKPKKQDKK
-444 KDSKKSEKPKLESKK
+444 KDSKKPDKPKLESKK
-459 EATPI
+459 EVTSI
-464 EPKHEKKSEP
+464 EPKYEKNSES
-474 KTDEK
+474 KTDDK
-479 VSETKTEEKPITD
+479 KTETKIE
-492 EKAVSAESDYKPEDF
+492 EKAVSEESAYKFDDF
-507 SLFDAQPTIEKI
+507 ALFDAQPTIEKI

-538 PKYNPPGTLDYI
+538 PKYNPPGTVDYI

-570 TVPKDKNDIQPIEEE
+570 TVPKTKNDIKPIEEE
-585 TIEPTQV
+585 TSETIGSVPV
-592 VEDKKPET
+592 VEDKKAET
-600 VESTPVVEDKKPE
+600 IESAPVVEDKKPE
-613 TVEPTPV
+613 ITEPDTH
-620 VKDKKPETV
+620 DT
-629 EPTPV
+629 
-634 VEDKKLET
+634 
-642 VEPTPVVEDKK
+642 
-653 FETAEPVTEQ
+653 
-663 NAHENKDKSLK
+663 KDKSLK

-679 IKKAVIP
+679 IKKAVVP

-692 FEHESTTNSSTEPIN
+692 FEHENTINASTKPIDN
-707 DTPKPVIA
+707 TPKPVIA
-715 PAKPIEKPQPIVA
+715 PAKLVEKPQPIVA
-728 PTNPVEKSQ
+728 PVEPV
-737 PIVAPAKPI
+737 
-746 EKPQPIVTPAEPV
+746 EKPQPTANPAEPV
-759 KKAPSAPIKEATT
+759 KKAPSAPIKETTT

-784 GKNSSSSENAESF
+784 GKNDSSSENSESL

-810 KNTTENNENS
+810 KNSTENNENS
-820 NDTHT
+820 
-825 TADNSEVKEDSIVF
+825 DNKQTNANNESKDDSVVF
-839 EKPIQNDEENI
+839 EKPIQNDEENV

-855 QSTIPSL
+855 QSTIPAL
-862 KTDKETESRFEKLF
+862 KTESRFEKLF
-876 GKNNPESLSQSQ
+876 GKNDPESLSQSQ

>member
-1 MKRFTAIL
+1 MSKRAYELKTEVIVMKRFTAIL

-23 MAIPGETDPETG
+23 MAIPGETDPQTG

-73 PINNPYDEPSQEPS
+73 PINNPYEEPSQEPS
-87 SEPSVEEPSEEP
+87 SEPSVEEPSQEP
-99 SSEPSVEESS
+99 SSEP
-109 EEPSTEPSVEES
+109 
-121 SEEPSSETSV
+121 SV

-143 VEESSKEPS
+143 VVESSQEPS

-162 RTDKSEIPLI
+162 RSDKSEIPLI

-201 ALEIFKMTAEEAVA
+201 ALELFKMTAEEAVA

-295 DDDIAG
+295 GDDIAG

-316 LQTRAKN
+316 LQTRAKD

-394 EIENNNIAE
+394 EIENNNISE
-403 PKSEKKKSETKNK
+403 QKPEKKNSETKNK
-416 AEDKTKKKEDKKAE
+416 AEDKSKKKDGKKAE

-435 QKSKKQDKK
+435 QKPKKQDKK
-444 KDSKKSEKPKLESKK
+444 KDSKKPDKPKLESKK
-459 EATPI
+459 DVTSI
-464 EPKHEKKSEP
+464 EPKYEKNSES
-474 KTDEK
+474 KTDDK
-479 VSETKTEEKPITD
+479 KTETKIE
-492 EKAVSAESDYKPEDF
+492 EKAVSEESAYKFDDF
-507 SLFDAQPTIEKI
+507 ALFDAQPTIEKI

-538 PKYNPPGTLDYI
+538 PKYNPPGTVDYI

-570 TVPKDKNDIQPIEEE
+570 TVPKTKNDIKPIEEE
-585 TIEPTQV
+585 TSEKIE
-592 VEDKKPET
+592 
-600 VESTPVVEDKKPE
+600 SAPVVEDKKPE
-613 TVEPTPV
+613 ITEPDTH
-620 VKDKKPETV
+620 DT
-629 EPTPV
+629 
-634 VEDKKLET
+634 
-642 VEPTPVVEDKK
+642 
-653 FETAEPVTEQ
+653 
-663 NAHENKDKSLK
+663 KDKSLK

-679 IKKAVIP
+679 IKKAVVP

-692 FEHESTTNSSTEPIN
+692 FEHENTINASTKPIDN
-707 DTPKPVIA
+707 TPKPVIA
-715 PAKPIEKPQPIVA
+715 PAKLVEKPQPIVA
-728 PTNPVEKSQ
+728 PVEPV
-737 PIVAPAKPI
+737 
-746 EKPQPIVTPAEPV
+746 EKPQPTANPAEPV
-759 KKAPSAPIKEATT
+759 KKAPSAPIKETTT

-784 GKNSSSSENAESF
+784 GKNDSSSENSESL

-810 KNTTENNENS
+810 KNSTENNENS
-820 NDTHT
+820 
-825 TADNSEVKEDSIVF
+825 DNKQTNANNESKDDSVVF
-839 EKPIQNDEENI
+839 EKPIQNDEENV

-855 QSTIPSL
+855 QSTIPAL
-862 KTDKETESRFEKLF
+862 KTESRFEKLF
-876 GKNNPESLSQSQ
+876 GKNDPESLSQSQ

>member
-23 MAIPGETDPETG
+23 MAIPGETDPQTG

-73 PINNPYDEPSQEPS
+73 PINNPYEEPSQEPS
-87 SEPSVEEPSEEP
+87 SEPSVEEPSQEP
-99 SSEPSVEESS
+99 SSEPSVEEPSQ
-109 EEPSTEPSVEES
+109 EPSSEPSVEEPS
-121 SEEPSSETSV
+121 QEPSSEPSV

-143 VEESSKEPS
+143 VVESSQEPS

-162 RTDKSEIPLI
+162 RSDKSEIPLI

-201 ALEIFKMTAEEAVA
+201 ALELFKMTAEEAVA

-295 DDDIAG
+295 GDDIAG

-316 LQTRAKN
+316 LQTRAKD

-394 EIENNNIAE
+394 EIENNNISE
-403 PKSEKKKSETKNK
+403 QKPEKKNSETKNK
-416 AEDKTKKKEDKKAE
+416 AEDKSKKKDGKKAE

-435 QKSKKQDKK
+435 QKPKKQDKK
-444 KDSKKSEKPKLESKK
+444 KDSKKPDKPKLESKK
-459 EATPI
+459 DVTSI
-464 EPKHEKKSEP
+464 EPKYEENSES
-474 KTDEK
+474 KTDDK
-479 VSETKTEEKPITD
+479 KTETKIE
-492 EKAVSAESDYKPEDF
+492 EKAVSEESAYKFDDF
-507 SLFDAQPTIEKI
+507 ALFDAQPTIEKI

-538 PKYNPPGTLDYI
+538 PKYNPPGTVDYI

-570 TVPKDKNDIQPIEEE
+570 TVPKTKNDIKPIEEE
-585 TIEPTQV
+585 TSEKIE
-592 VEDKKPET
+592 
-600 VESTPVVEDKKPE
+600 SAPVVEDKKPE
-613 TVEPTPV
+613 ITEPDTH
-620 VKDKKPETV
+620 DT
-629 EPTPV
+629 
-634 VEDKKLET
+634 
-642 VEPTPVVEDKK
+642 
-653 FETAEPVTEQ
+653 
-663 NAHENKDKSLK
+663 KDKSLK

-679 IKKAVIP
+679 IKKAVVP

-692 FEHESTTNSSTEPIN
+692 FEHENTINASTKPIDN
-707 DTPKPVIA
+707 TPKPVIA
-715 PAKPIEKPQPIVA
+715 PAKLVEKPQPIVA
-728 PTNPVEKSQ
+728 PVEPV
-737 PIVAPAKPI
+737 
-746 EKPQPIVTPAEPV
+746 EKPQPTANPAEPV
-759 KKAPSAPIKEATT
+759 KKAPSAPIKETTT

-784 GKNSSSSENAESF
+784 GKNDSSSENSESL

-810 KNTTENNENS
+810 KNSTENNENS
-820 NDTHT
+820 
-825 TADNSEVKEDSIVF
+825 DNKQTNANNESKDDSVVF
-839 EKPIQNDEENI
+839 EKPIQNDEENV

-855 QSTIPSL
+855 QSTIPAL
-862 KTDKETESRFEKLF
+862 KTESRFEKLF
-876 GKNNPESLSQSQ
+876 GKNDPESLSQSQ

>member
-1 MKRFTAIL
+1 MSKRAYELKTEVIVMKRFTAIL

-23 MAIPGETDPETG
+23 MAIPGETDPQTG

-73 PINNPYDEPSQEPS
+73 PINNPYEEPSQEPS
-87 SEPSVEEPSEEP
+87 SEPSVEEPSQEPSPEPSVEEPSQEP
-99 SSEPSVEESS
+99 SSEPSVEE
-109 EEPSTEPSVEES
+109 PSQ
-121 SEEPSSETSV
+121 EPSSEPSV

-143 VEESSKEPS
+143 VVESSQEPS

-162 RTDKSEIPLI
+162 RSDKSEIPLI

-201 ALEIFKMTAEEAVA
+201 ALELFKMTAEEAVA

-269 KEYTSCT
+269 KEYASCT

-295 DDDIAG
+295 GDDIAG

-316 LQTRAKN
+316 LQTRAKD

-353 EDEIKNMMIL
+353 DDEIKNMMIL

-369 VCIVL
+369 VCILL

-382 ISRSRKKKKLLA
+382 ISRSCKKKKLLA
-394 EIENNNIAE
+394 EIENNNISE
-403 PKSEKKKSETKNK
+403 QKPEKKNSETKNK
-416 AEDKTKKKEDKKAE
+416 SEDKSKKKDDKKAE

-435 QKSKKQDKK
+435 QKPKKQDEK
-444 KDSKKSEKPKLESKK
+444 KDSKKPDKPKLESKK
-459 EATPI
+459 AVTSI
-464 EPKHEKKSEP
+464 EPKYEKKSES
-474 KTDEK
+474 KTDDK
-479 VSETKTEEKPITD
+479 KTETKID
-492 EKAVSAESDYKPEDF
+492 EKAVSEESAYKFDDF
-507 SLFDAQPTIEKI
+507 ALFDAQPTIEKI

-538 PKYNPPGTLDYI
+538 PKYNPPGTVDYI

-570 TVPKDKNDIQPIEEE
+570 TVPKTKNDIKPIEEE
-585 TIEPTQV
+585 TSEKIESAPV
-592 VEDKKPET
+592 VEDKKAET
-600 VESTPVVEDKKPE
+600 IESAPVVEDKKPE
-613 TVEPTPV
+613 ITEPDTH
-620 VKDKKPETV
+620 DT
-629 EPTPV
+629 
-634 VEDKKLET
+634 
-642 VEPTPVVEDKK
+642 
-653 FETAEPVTEQ
+653 
-663 NAHENKDKSLK
+663 KDKSLK

-679 IKKAVIP
+679 IKKAVVP

-692 FEHESTTNSSTEPIN
+692 FEHENKINASTKPIDN
-707 DTPKPVIA
+707 TPKPVIA
-715 PAKPIEKPQPIVA
+715 PAKLVEKPQPIVA
-728 PTNPVEKSQ
+728 PVEPV
-737 PIVAPAKPI
+737 
-746 EKPQPIVTPAEPV
+746 EKPQPIANPAEPV
-759 KKAPSAPIKEATT
+759 KKAPSAPIKETTT
-772 ESDISSR
+772 ESDIYSR

-784 GKNSSSSENAESF
+784 GKNDSSSENSESL

-810 KNTTENNENS
+810 KNSTENNENS
-820 NDTHT
+820 
-825 TADNSEVKEDSIVF
+825 DNKQTNANNEPKDDSVVF
-839 EKPIQNDEENI
+839 EKPIQNDEENV

-855 QSTIPSL
+855 QSTIPAL
-862 KTDKETESRFEKLF
+862 KTESRFEKLF
-876 GKNNPESLSQSQ
+876 GKNDPESLSQSQ